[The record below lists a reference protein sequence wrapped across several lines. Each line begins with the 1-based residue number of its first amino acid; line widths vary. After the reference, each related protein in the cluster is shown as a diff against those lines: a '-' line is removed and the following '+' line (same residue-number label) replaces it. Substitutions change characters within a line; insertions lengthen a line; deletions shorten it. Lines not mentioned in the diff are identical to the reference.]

1 MDTNRQCM
9 ALKASA
15 GSGKTFA
22 LSVRF
27 LALLFKGA
35 NPSEILTLTFTK
47 KATAEMKER
56 ILDYLKIL
64 QKENLESKEKSHKEN
79 ILKELE
85 EKYHLDPSLVQNSA
99 QKIYQ
104 RFLNAEIRIST
115 IDAFFQSILRK
126 FCWFVGLSANFEV
139 NEDTEAH
146 QQQLD
151 ERFLSA
157 LNSEQLEEL
166 SVFITQCL
174 SHNSYTSNSILK
186 LLRSLRNKLYLFD
199 PNKREPAF
207 DEEGF
212 LEKPRNLN
220 KQIQSTEI
228 ASDSA
233 KKAIKCDDFR
243 GFLNSSLTW
252 LKKKSEYNFF
262 KKLKNEIPTL
272 ESECEAIEND
282 LKSYYEARETALFKK
297 FPKFIQLYDKAISKI
312 QALDFDAIKD
322 KVHALL
328 SGYEEVPAEFF
339 YFRLDSKIAHILIDE
354 FQDTSLNDYKILA
367 PFIDEI
373 KAGIGQAKWHRSVFF
388 VGDVKQSIYAFRGG
402 FSSLFESVSK
412 DFYHDNLEFN
422 HRSSP
427 LIIHYVNTIFK
438 KAYQNSSTTYLE
450 QKYPET
456 SRNKHATDGYV
467 KVSLVANERELLLEQ
482 ISQEAKNL
490 LEHGKELLLEQI
502 LQEAKNLLEHG
513 IEPKDITIL
522 CATNKD
528 ALEIKNYLQ
537 ENLSEIRPS
546 TESSAQ
552 LSQFV
557 ESKIIKNALE
567 YALAEEEYKP
577 FYKHSV
583 LKLAGY
589 LHDDAI
595 ALFGFNPKKESVAGF
610 VWKVMELFELYTEC
624 AQICLELAL
633 GCEDADEFLEKLE
646 AKKIASFNSK
656 GAQIMTIHKSKGMQ
670 FPYVIV
676 CERLGKPNNESD
688 KFLEEYNGTELV
700 CLYYRMKNREVVDK
714 DYARALEK
722 EKAAKDHEEINAY
735 YVAFTRAELGLVVV
749 AKDKDQ
755 KKDKKKDKEES
766 KNKGMHEKLDL
777 KPLEEGEIA
786 PVIASKKEPSNA
798 SVLIKPHAYGEQV
811 QEIEEEP
818 DSDYEKNNDQ
828 EAINFGIALHKG
840 LEYQYAYRI
849 PKKSVLEYLN
859 YHYGFYGLDHQ
870 ALEESLELFENDAEI
885 QALFKNLALKGEV
898 AFLSRGVVS
907 RIDVLL
913 WDKGQNLYV
922 LDYKSSQNYQQS
934 HKAQVSHYAEFLQTQ
949 APHFKIQAGIIYAHK
964 RLLEKLWV

>member
-1 MDTNRQCM
+1 MDTKRQCM

-64 QKENLESKEKSHKEN
+64 QQENLENEKEKAQN

-85 EKYHLDPSLVQNSA
+85 EKYHLDPDLVRNSA
-99 QKIYQ
+99 PKIYQ

-126 FCWFVGLSANFEV
+126 FCWFVGLSASFEV
-139 NEDTEAH
+139 NEDTKAH
-146 QQQLD
+146 QQQLN
-151 ERFLSA
+151 EGFLSA
-157 LNSEQLEEL
+157 LNGEQLEEL
-166 SVFITQCL
+166 SAFIAQCL
-174 SHNSYTSNSILK
+174 SYESYTSDSILER
-186 LLRSLRNKLYLFD
+186 LRFLKNKLYLFD
-199 PNKREPAF
+199 PNKKEPAF

-212 LEKPRNLN
+212 LEKLRSLN
-220 KQIQSTEI
+220 EQIQSIET
-228 ASDSA
+228 ASDRA
-233 KKAIKCDDFR
+233 KTAIKCDSFR

-252 LKKKSEYNFF
+252 LEKKSEYIYF

-272 ESECEAIEND
+272 ESECEEIEND
-282 LKSYYEARETALFKK
+282 LKRYYEARETAIFKK
-297 FPKFIQLYDKAISKI
+297 FPKFIQLYDKATSKI

-328 SGYEEVPAEFF
+328 NGYEEMPAEFF
-339 YFRLDSKIAHILIDE
+339 YFRLDSQIAHILIDE

-388 VGDVKQSIYAFRGG
+388 VGDVKQSIYAFRGS
-402 FSSLFESVSK
+402 FSSLFESVAK
-412 DFYHDNLEFN
+412 DFYHDNLQFN
-422 HRSSP
+422 HRSAP
-427 LIIHYVNTIFK
+427 LIINYVNTIFK
-438 KAYQNSSTTYLE
+438 KAYQNSPTAYLE
-450 QKYPET
+450 QKYPKT
-456 SRNKHATDGYV
+456 SPNKHARDGYV
-467 KVSLVANERELLLEQ
+467 KVSLVADER
-482 ISQEAKNL
+482 
-490 LEHGKELLLEQI
+490 ELLLEQI
-502 LQEAKNLLEHG
+502 LQEAQNLLEHR
-513 IEPKDITIL
+513 IDPKNITIL

-537 ENLSEIRPS
+537 ERLSAIRPS
-546 TESSAQ
+546 TESSTK

-557 ESKIIKNALE
+557 ESKIIKHALE
-567 YALAEEEYKP
+567 YALAEEPYKP

-589 LHDDAI
+589 LHDDVI
-595 ALFGFNPKKESVAGF
+595 ALPGFNPKKESVAGF
-610 VWKVMELFELYTEC
+610 VWKVMELFELYGEP
-624 AQICLELAL
+624 AQSCLELAV
-633 GCEDADEFLEKLE
+633 GCEDADGFLEKLE

-656 GAQIMTIHKSKGMQ
+656 GAQIMTIHGSKGMQ

-676 CERLGKPNNESD
+676 CERLGKPKSNNSNQ
-688 KFLEEYNGTELV
+688 FLEEYNGTELV
-700 CLYYRMKNREVVDK
+700 HLYYRMKNREVVDK
-714 DYARALEK
+714 DYARALDK
-722 EKAAKDHEEINAY
+722 EEAAKDHEETNVY
-735 YVAFTRAELGLVVV
+735 YVAFTRAELGLIVV
-749 AKDKDQ
+749 AKDK
-755 KKDKKKDKEES
+755 KESKQES
-766 KNKGMHEKLDL
+766 KNKTMRERLDL
-777 KPLEEGEIA
+777 APLEEGTIA
-786 PVIASKKEPSNA
+786 PVISPQKEPLIA

-818 DSDYEKNNDQ
+818 SDYEKNNDQ

-840 LEYQYAYRI
+840 LEYQYAYNI

-859 YHYGFYGLDHQ
+859 YHHGFYGLDYQ
-870 ALEESLELFENDAEI
+870 ALEESLELFENDKEI
-885 QALFKNLALKGEV
+885 QALFKNYALRGEA
-898 AFLSRGVVS
+898 AFLFEGVVS

-913 WDKGQNLYV
+913 WDRGQNLYV

-934 HKAQVSHYAEFLQTQ
+934 HKAQVSHYAEFLKTQ

>member
-1 MDTNRQCM
+1 MDTKRQCM

-64 QKENLESKEKSHKEN
+64 QQENLESGKEKSQN

-85 EKYHLDPSLVQNSA
+85 EKYHLDPSLVRNSA

-146 QQQLD
+146 QRQLN
-151 ERFLSA
+151 EGFLSA

-166 SVFITQCL
+166 SAFIVQCL
-174 SHNSYTSNSILK
+174 SYDNYTSDSILER
-186 LLRSLRNKLYLFD
+186 LRFLKNKLYLFD
-199 PNKREPAF
+199 PNKKELAF

-212 LEKPRNLN
+212 LEKLRSLN
-220 KQIQSTEI
+220 NQIQSIET
-228 ASDSA
+228 ASNEA
-233 KKAIKCDDFR
+233 KKAIKCDSFR

-252 LKKKSEYNFF
+252 LEKKSEYLYF
-262 KKLKNEIPTL
+262 KKLKSEIPTL
-272 ESECEAIEND
+272 ESECEEIEND
-282 LKSYYEARETALFKK
+282 LKRYYEAKETAIFKK
-297 FPKFIQLYDKAISKI
+297 FPKFIQLYDKATSKI

-322 KVHALL
+322 KVHVLL
-328 SGYEEVPAEFF
+328 NGYEEMPAEFF

-388 VGDVKQSIYAFRGG
+388 VGDVKQSIYAFRGS

-422 HRSSP
+422 HRSAP
-427 LIIHYVNTIFK
+427 LIINYVNTIFK
-438 KAYQNSSTTYLE
+438 KAYQNSPTAYLE
-450 QKYPET
+450 QKYPKT
-456 SRNKHATDGYV
+456 SQNKHVTEGYV
-467 KVSLVANERELLLEQ
+467 KVSLVADE
-482 ISQEAKNL
+482 
-490 LEHGKELLLEQI
+490 KELLLNQV
-502 LQEAKNLLEHG
+502 LQEAKNLLDHH
-513 IEPKDITIL
+513 IDPKDITIL

-537 ENLSEIRPS
+537 ERLSAIRPS
-546 TESSAQ
+546 TESSAR
-552 LSQFV
+552 LSQLV

-567 YALAEEEYKP
+567 YALAEEPYKP

-589 LHDDAI
+589 LHDDVI
-595 ALFGFNPKKESVAGF
+595 ALPGFNPKKESVASF
-610 VWKVMELFELYTEC
+610 VWKIMEQFKLYGEP
-624 AQICLELAL
+624 AQSCLELAI
-633 GCEDADEFLEKLE
+633 GCEDANEFLEKLE
-646 AKKIASFNSK
+646 AKEIASFNPK
-656 GAQIMTIHKSKGMQ
+656 GAQIMTIHGSKGMQ

-676 CERLGKPNNESD
+676 CERLGKPNSSHANQL
-688 KFLEEYNGTELV
+688 LEEYNGAELV
-700 CLYYRMKNREVVDK
+700 RLYYRMKNREVVDK
-714 DYARALEK
+714 DYARALDK
-722 EKAAKDHEEINAY
+722 EEAAKDHEEINVY
-735 YVAFTRAELGLVVV
+735 YVAFTRAELGLIVV
-749 AKDKDQ
+749 AKDKKES
-755 KKDKKKDKEES
+755 KKES
-766 KNKGMHEKLDL
+766 KNKTMREQLDL
-777 KPLEEGEIA
+777 APLEEGEIA
-786 PVIASKKEPSNA
+786 PVISSQKEPLIT
-798 SVLIKPHAYGEQV
+798 SVVIKPHAYGEQV

-849 PKKSVLEYLN
+849 PKQSVLEYLS
-859 YHYGFYGLDHQ
+859 YHYGFYGLDYQ
-870 ALEESLELFENDAEI
+870 ALEESLELFENDAGI
-885 QALFKNLALKGEV
+885 QALFKNHALKGEA
-898 AFLSRGVVS
+898 AFLFQGVVS

-913 WDKGQNLYV
+913 WDRGQNLYV

-934 HKAQVSHYAEFLQTQ
+934 HKAQVSHYAEFLKTQ
-949 APHFKIQAGIIYAHK
+949 APHFKIQVGIIYAHK

>member
-1 MDTNRQCM
+1 MDTKRQCM

-64 QKENLESKEKSHKEN
+64 QKENLENEKEKEKSQN

-85 EKYHLDPSLVQNSA
+85 EKYRLNPSFVQNRA
-99 QKIYQ
+99 QEIYQ

-139 NEDTEAH
+139 NEDTKVH
-146 QQQLD
+146 QQQLNAS
-151 ERFLSA
+151 FLST
-157 LNSEQLEEL
+157 LDNKQLEEL
-166 SVFITQCL
+166 SVFIAQCL
-174 SHNSYTSNSILK
+174 SYDSYTSDSILER
-186 LLRSLRNKLYLFD
+186 LRFLKNKLYLFD
-199 PNKREPAF
+199 PNKKDPVF
-207 DEEGF
+207 DEERF
-212 LEKPRNLN
+212 LEKLRSLN
-220 KQIQSTEI
+220 QQIQNIET
-228 ASDSA
+228 ASNEA

-252 LKKKSEYNFF
+252 LEKKSEYRYF
-262 KKLKNEIPTL
+262 KKFKDEIPTL
-272 ESECEAIEND
+272 ESECEEIEND
-282 LKSYYEARETALFKK
+282 LKRYYEARESALFKK
-297 FPKFIQLYDKAISKI
+297 FPKFIQLYDKATSKI

-328 SGYEEVPAEFF
+328 NGYEEMPAEFF

-388 VGDVKQSIYAFRGG
+388 VGDVKQSIYGFRGS

-427 LIIHYVNTIFK
+427 LIINYVNTIFK
-438 KAYQNSSTTYLE
+438 KAYQNSPTAYLE
-450 QKYPET
+450 QKYPKA
-456 SRNKHATDGYV
+456 SSNKHARDGYV
-467 KVSLVANERELLLEQ
+467 KVSLVADERELLL
-482 ISQEAKNL
+482 K
-490 LEHGKELLLEQI
+490 QI
-502 LQEAKNLLEHG
+502 LQEAKNLLEHR
-513 IEPKDITIL
+513 IDPKDITLL
-522 CATNKD
+522 CATNDD

-537 ENLSEIRPS
+537 KNLSAIHPS
-546 TESSAQ
+546 TESSAK

-567 YALAEEEYKP
+567 YALAEEPYKP

-595 ALFGFNPKKESVAGF
+595 ALAGFNPKKESVAGF
-610 VWKVMELFELYTEC
+610 VWKVMELFELYGEC
-624 AQICLELAL
+624 AQICLELAV
-633 GCEDADEFLEKLE
+633 GCEDANEFLEKLE
-646 AKKIASFNSK
+646 AKEIASFK
-656 GAQIMTIHKSKGMQ
+656 AEGAQIMTIHKSKGMQ

-676 CERLGKPNNESD
+676 CERLGKPKSNNSNQ
-688 KFLEEYNGTELV
+688 FLEEYSGTELT

-714 DYARALEK
+714 DYARVLDK
-722 EKAAKDHEEINAY
+722 EEAAKNHEETNVY
-735 YVAFTRAELGLVVV
+735 YVAFTRAELGLIVV
-749 AKDKDQ
+749 AKDK
-755 KKDKKKDKEES
+755 
-766 KNKGMHEKLDL
+766 KGMHEKLDL
-777 KPLEEGEIA
+777 APLEEGEIA
-786 PVIASKKEPSNA
+786 PVISPQKEPLIK

-818 DSDYEKNNDQ
+818 SDYEKNNDQ
-828 EAINFGIALHKG
+828 EAIHFGIALHKG

-859 YHYGFYGLDHQ
+859 YHHGFYGLDYQ
-870 ALEESLELFENDAEI
+870 ALEESLELFENDAKI
-885 QALFKNLALKGEV
+885 QALFKNLALRGEV
-898 AFLSRGVVS
+898 AFLFEGVVS

-934 HKAQVSHYAEFLQTQ
+934 HKVQVSHYAAFLQTQ

>member
-1 MDTNRQCM
+1 MDTKRQCM

-64 QKENLESKEKSHKEN
+64 QKENLEDEKEKEKSQN

-85 EKYHLDPSLVQNSA
+85 EKYHLNPDLVRNSA

-139 NEDTEAH
+139 NEDTKAH
-146 QQQLD
+146 QQQLNAS
-151 ERFLSA
+151 FLSA
-157 LNSEQLEEL
+157 LDNKQLNEL
-166 SVFITQCL
+166 SVFIAQCL
-174 SHNSYTSNSILK
+174 SYDSYTSDSILER
-186 LLRSLRNKLYLFD
+186 LRFLKNKLYLFD
-199 PNKREPAF
+199 PNKKEPIF

-212 LEKPRNLN
+212 LEKLRSLN
-220 KQIQSTEI
+220 QQIQNIET
-228 ASDSA
+228 ASNEA

-252 LKKKSEYNFF
+252 LEKKSEYRYF
-262 KKLKNEIPTL
+262 KKFKDEIPTL
-272 ESECEAIEND
+272 ESECEEIEND
-282 LKSYYEARETALFKK
+282 LKRYYEAKESALFKK
-297 FPKFIQLYDKAISKI
+297 FPKFIQLYDKATSKI

-328 SGYEEVPAEFF
+328 NGYEEMPAEFF
-339 YFRLDSKIAHILIDE
+339 YFRLDSRIAHILIDE

-388 VGDVKQSIYAFRGG
+388 VGDVKQSIYAFRGS
-402 FSSLFESVSK
+402 FSSLFESVAK
-412 DFYHDNLEFN
+412 DFYHDNLPFN

-427 LIIHYVNTIFK
+427 LIINYVNTIFK
-438 KAYQNSSTTYLE
+438 KAYQNSPTAYWE
-450 QKYPET
+450 QKYPKA
-456 SRNKHATDGYV
+456 SSNKHARDGYV
-467 KVSLVANERELLLEQ
+467 RVSLVADER
-482 ISQEAKNL
+482 
-490 LEHGKELLLEQI
+490 ELLLEQI
-502 LQEAKNLLEHG
+502 LQEAKNLLEHR
-513 IEPKDITIL
+513 IDPKDITLL
-522 CATNKD
+522 CATNDD

-537 ENLSEIRPS
+537 KNLSAIRPS
-546 TESSAQ
+546 TESSAK

-567 YALAEEEYKP
+567 YALAEEPYKP

-595 ALFGFNPKKESVAGF
+595 ALAGFNPKKESVAGF

-624 AQICLELAL
+624 VQICLELAV
-633 GCEDADEFLEKLE
+633 GCEDANEFLEKLE
-646 AKKIASFNSK
+646 AKEIASFK
-656 GAQIMTIHKSKGMQ
+656 AEGAQIMTIHKSKGMQ

-676 CERLGKPNNESD
+676 CERLGKPKTNNSNQ
-688 KFLEEYNGTELV
+688 FLEEYNGTELTR
-700 CLYYRMKNREVVDK
+700 LYYRMKNREVVDK
-714 DYARALEK
+714 DYARALDK
-722 EKAAKDHEEINAY
+722 EKVAKENEETNVY

-755 KKDKKKDKEES
+755 KKDKKES
-766 KNKGMHEKLDL
+766 KSKGMREKLDL
-777 KPLEEGEIA
+777 APLEEGTIV
-786 PVIASKKEPSNA
+786 PVISSQKEPLIA

-818 DSDYEKNNDQ
+818 SDYEKNNDQ

-840 LEYQYAYRI
+840 LEYQYAYNI

-859 YHYGFYGLDHQ
+859 YHHGFYGLDYQ
-870 ALEESLELFENDAEI
+870 ALEESLELFENDAKI

-898 AFLSRGVVS
+898 AFLFEGVVS

-913 WDKGQNLYV
+913 WDEGQNLYV

-934 HKAQVSHYAEFLQTQ
+934 HKAQVSHYAAFLQTQ

>member
-1 MDTNRQCM
+1 MDTKRQCM

-64 QKENLESKEKSHKEN
+64 QKENLEDEKEKEKSQN

-85 EKYHLDPSLVQNSA
+85 EKYRLDPSFVQNSA

-139 NEDTEAH
+139 NEDTNAH
-146 QQQLD
+146 QQQLNAS
-151 ERFLSA
+151 FLSA
-157 LNSEQLEEL
+157 LNNEQLEEL

-174 SHNSYTSNSILK
+174 SHDNYTSDSILER
-186 LLRSLRNKLYLFD
+186 LRFLKNKLYLFD
-199 PNKREPAF
+199 PNKKEPAF

-212 LEKPRNLN
+212 LEKLRSLN
-220 KQIQSTEI
+220 QQIQSVET
-228 ASDSA
+228 ASNEA

-252 LKKKSEYNFF
+252 LEKKSEYRYF
-262 KKLKNEIPTL
+262 KKFKDEIPTL
-272 ESECEAIEND
+272 ESECEEIEND
-282 LKSYYEARETALFKK
+282 LKRYYEAKESALFKK
-297 FPKFIQLYDKAISKI
+297 FPKFIQLYDKATSKI

-328 SGYEEVPAEFF
+328 NGYEEMPAEFF

-388 VGDVKQSIYAFRGG
+388 VGDVKQSIYGFRGS

-427 LIIHYVNTIFK
+427 LIINYVNTIFK
-438 KAYQNSSTTYLE
+438 KAYQNSPTAYLE
-450 QKYPET
+450 QKYPKA
-456 SRNKHATDGYV
+456 SSNKHARDGYV
-467 KVSLVANERELLLEQ
+467 KVSLVADER
-482 ISQEAKNL
+482 
-490 LEHGKELLLEQI
+490 ELLLEQI
-502 LQEAKNLLEHG
+502 LQEAKNLLEHR
-513 IEPKDITIL
+513 IEPKDITLL
-522 CATNKD
+522 CATNDD

-537 ENLSEIRPS
+537 KNLSAIRPS
-546 TESSAQ
+546 TESSAK

-567 YALAEEEYKP
+567 YALAEEPYKP

-595 ALFGFNPKKESVAGF
+595 ALAGFNPKKESVAGF
-610 VWKVMELFELYTEC
+610 VWKVMEWFELYTEC
-624 AQICLELAL
+624 AQICLELAV
-633 GCEDADEFLEKLE
+633 GCEDANEFLEKLE
-646 AKKIASFNSK
+646 AKEIASFK
-656 GAQIMTIHKSKGMQ
+656 AEGAQIMTIHKSKGMQ

-676 CERLGKPNNESD
+676 CERLGKPKTNNSNQ
-688 KFLEEYNGTELV
+688 FLEEYSGTELTR
-700 CLYYRMKNREVVDK
+700 LYYRMKNREVVDK
-714 DYARALEK
+714 DYARALDK
-722 EKAAKDHEEINAY
+722 EEAAKNHEETNVY
-735 YVAFTRAELGLVVV
+735 YVAFTRAELGLIVV
-749 AKDKDQ
+749 AKDK
-755 KKDKKKDKEES
+755 
-766 KNKGMHEKLDL
+766 KGMHEKLDL
-777 KPLEEGEIA
+777 APLEEGTIA
-786 PVIASKKEPSNA
+786 PVISSQKEPSSA
-798 SVLIKPHAYGEQV
+798 SVVIKPHAYGEQV

-818 DSDYEKNNDQ
+818 SDYEKNNDQ

-859 YHYGFYGLDHQ
+859 YHHGFYGLDYQ
-870 ALEESLELFENDAEI
+870 ALEESLELFENDAKI
-885 QALFKNLALKGEV
+885 QALFKNLALRGEV
-898 AFLSRGVVS
+898 AFLFEGVVS

-934 HKAQVSHYAEFLQTQ
+934 HKAQVSHYAAFLQTQ

>member
-1 MDTNRQCM
+1 MDTKRQCM

-64 QKENLESKEKSHKEN
+64 QKENLEDEKEKEKSQN

-85 EKYHLDPSLVQNSA
+85 EKYHLDPSFVQNRA
-99 QKIYQ
+99 QEIYQ

-139 NEDTEAH
+139 NEDTKAH
-146 QQQLD
+146 QQQLN
-151 ERFLSA
+151 ESFLSA
-157 LNSEQLEEL
+157 LNNEQLEEL
-166 SVFITQCL
+166 SVFIAQCL
-174 SHNSYTSNSILK
+174 SHDSYTSDSILER
-186 LLRSLRNKLYLFD
+186 LRFLKNKLYLFD
-199 PNKREPAF
+199 PNKKDPVF
-207 DEEGF
+207 DEERF
-212 LEKPRNLN
+212 LEKLRSLN
-220 KQIQSTEI
+220 QQIQNIET
-228 ASDSA
+228 ASNEA

-252 LKKKSEYNFF
+252 LKKKGEYRYF
-262 KKLKNEIPTL
+262 KKFKDEIPTL
-272 ESECEAIEND
+272 ESECEEIEND
-282 LKSYYEARETALFKK
+282 LKRYYEARESALFKK
-297 FPKFIQLYDKAISKI
+297 FPKFIQLYDKATSKI

-328 SGYEEVPAEFF
+328 NGYEEMPAEFF
-339 YFRLDSKIAHILIDE
+339 YFRLDSKIVHILIDE

-388 VGDVKQSIYAFRGG
+388 VGDVKQSIYGFRGS

-427 LIIHYVNTIFK
+427 LIINYVNTIFK
-438 KAYQNSSTTYLE
+438 KAYQNSPTAYLE
-450 QKYPET
+450 QKYPKA
-456 SRNKHATDGYV
+456 SSNKHATDGYV
-467 KVSLVANERELLLEQ
+467 KVSLVADERELLL
-482 ISQEAKNL
+482 K
-490 LEHGKELLLEQI
+490 QI
-502 LQEAKNLLEHG
+502 LQEAKNLLEHR
-513 IEPKDITIL
+513 IDPKDITIL
-522 CATNKD
+522 CARNKD
-528 ALEIKNYLQ
+528 ALEIKDYLQ
-537 ENLSEIRPS
+537 KHLSAIRPS
-546 TESSAQ
+546 TESSAK

-557 ESKIIKNALE
+557 ESRIIKNALE
-567 YALAEEEYKP
+567 YALAEEPYKP

-595 ALFGFNPKKESVAGF
+595 ALAGFNPKKESMAGF
-610 VWKVMELFELYTEC
+610 VWKVMELFKLYTEC
-624 AQICLELAL
+624 AQICLELAV
-633 GCEDADEFLEKLE
+633 GCEDANEFLKKLE
-646 AKKIASFNSK
+646 AKEIASFK
-656 GAQIMTIHKSKGMQ
+656 VEGAQIMTIHKSKGMQ

-676 CERLGKPNNESD
+676 CERLGKPKSNNSNQ
-688 KFLEEYNGTELV
+688 FLEEYSGTELMR
-700 CLYYRMKNREVVDK
+700 LYYRMKNREVVDK
-714 DYARALEK
+714 DYARALDK
-722 EKAAKDHEEINAY
+722 EEAAKDHEETNVY
-735 YVAFTRAELGLVVV
+735 YVAFTRAELGLIVV

-755 KKDKKKDKEES
+755 KKDKKES
-766 KNKGMHEKLDL
+766 KNKGMREKLDL
-777 KPLEEGEIA
+777 APLEEGEIA
-786 PVIASKKEPSNA
+786 PVISSQKEPSSA
-798 SVLIKPHAYGEQV
+798 SVVIKPHAYGEQV

-818 DSDYEKNNDQ
+818 SDYEKNNDQ

-840 LEYQYAYRI
+840 LECQYAYRI

-859 YHYGFYGLDHQ
+859 YHHGFYGLDYQ
-870 ALEESLELFENDAEI
+870 ALEESLELFENDAKI
-885 QALFKNLALKGEV
+885 QALFKNLALRGEV
-898 AFLSRGVVS
+898 AFLFEGVVS

-913 WDKGQNLYV
+913 WDRGQNLYV

-934 HKAQVSHYAEFLQTQ
+934 HKVQVSHYAAFLQTQ

-964 RLLEKLWV
+964 RLFEKLWV

>member
-1 MDTNRQCM
+1 MDTKRQCM

-64 QKENLESKEKSHKEN
+64 QKENLEDEKEKEKSQN

-85 EKYHLDPSLVQNSA
+85 EKYRLNPSFVQNSV
-99 QKIYQ
+99 QEIYQ

-139 NEDTEAH
+139 NEDTKAH
-146 QQQLD
+146 QQQLN
-151 ERFLSA
+151 ESFLSA
-157 LNSEQLEEL
+157 LNNEQLEEL
-166 SVFITQCL
+166 SVFIAQCL
-174 SHNSYTSNSILK
+174 SYDSYTSDSILER
-186 LLRSLRNKLYLFD
+186 LRFLKNKLYLFD
-199 PNKREPAF
+199 PNKKEPAF
-207 DEEGF
+207 DEKGF
-212 LEKPRNLN
+212 LDKLRSLN
-220 KQIQSTEI
+220 RQIQSVET
-228 ASDSA
+228 ASDTA

-252 LKKKSEYNFF
+252 LKKKGEYRDF
-262 KKLKNEIPTL
+262 KKIKDEIPTL
-272 ESECEAIEND
+272 ESECEEIEND
-282 LKSYYEARETALFKK
+282 LKRYYEARESALFKK
-297 FPKFIQLYDKAISKI
+297 FPKFIQLYDKATSKI

-328 SGYEEVPAEFF
+328 NGYEEMPAEFF

-388 VGDVKQSIYAFRGG
+388 VGDVKQSIYGFRGS

-412 DFYHDNLEFN
+412 DFYHDNLPFN

-427 LIIHYVNTIFK
+427 LIINYVNTIFK
-438 KAYQNSSTTYLE
+438 KAYQNSSTAYLE
-450 QKYPET
+450 QKYPKA
-456 SRNKHATDGYV
+456 SSNKHSKDGYV
-467 KVSLVANERELLLEQ
+467 KVSLVADER
-482 ISQEAKNL
+482 
-490 LEHGKELLLEQI
+490 ELLLEQI
-502 LQEAKNLLEHG
+502 LQEAKNLLEHR
-513 IEPKDITIL
+513 IDPKDITLL
-522 CATNKD
+522 CATNDD

-537 ENLSEIRPS
+537 KNLSAIRPS
-546 TESSAQ
+546 TESSTK

-567 YALAEEEYKP
+567 YALAEEPYKP

-595 ALFGFNPKKESVAGF
+595 ALAGFNPKKESVAGF
-610 VWKVMELFELYTEC
+610 VWKVMELFELYGEC
-624 AQICLELAL
+624 AQICLELAV
-633 GCEDADEFLEKLE
+633 GCEDANEFLEKLE
-646 AKKIASFNSK
+646 AKEIASFK
-656 GAQIMTIHKSKGMQ
+656 AEGAQIMTIHKSKGMQ

-676 CERLGKPNNESD
+676 CERLGKPKTNNSNQ
-688 KFLEEYNGTELV
+688 FLEEYSGTELLR
-700 CLYYRMKNREVVDK
+700 LYYRMKNREVVDK
-714 DYARALEK
+714 DYARALDK
-722 EKAAKDHEEINAY
+722 EEAAKDHEETNVY
-735 YVAFTRAELGLVVV
+735 YVAFTRAELGLIVV

-755 KKDKKKDKEES
+755 KKDKKES
-766 KNKGMHEKLDL
+766 KNKGMREKLDL
-777 KPLEEGEIA
+777 APLEEGTIA
-786 PVIASKKEPSNA
+786 PVISSQKEPLSA
-798 SVLIKPHAYGEQV
+798 SVVIKPHAYGEQV

-818 DSDYEKNNDQ
+818 SDYEKNNDQ

-859 YHYGFYGLDHQ
+859 YHHGFYSLDYQ
-870 ALEESLELFENDAEI
+870 ALEESLELFENDAKI

-898 AFLSRGVVS
+898 AFLFEGVVS

-934 HKAQVSHYAEFLQTQ
+934 HKAQVSHYAAFLQTQ

>member
-1 MDTNRQCM
+1 MDTKRQCM

-64 QKENLESKEKSHKEN
+64 QKESLENEKEKEKSQN

-85 EKYHLDPSLVQNSA
+85 EKYRLDPSFVQNSA

-139 NEDTEAH
+139 NEDTKAH
-146 QQQLD
+146 QQQLNAS
-151 ERFLSA
+151 FLSA
-157 LNSEQLEEL
+157 LNNEQLEEL
-166 SVFITQCL
+166 SVFIAQCL
-174 SHNSYTSNSILK
+174 SYDNYTSDSVLER
-186 LLRSLRNKLYLFD
+186 LRSLKNKLYLFD
-199 PNKREPAF
+199 SNEKEPAF

-212 LEKPRNLN
+212 LEKIRSLN
-220 KQIQSTEI
+220 QQIQSVET
-228 ASDSA
+228 ASDTA

-252 LKKKSEYNFF
+252 LKKKGEYRDF
-262 KKLKNEIPTL
+262 KKIKDEIPTL
-272 ESECEAIEND
+272 ESECEEIEND
-282 LKSYYEARETALFKK
+282 LKRYYEAREIALFKK
-297 FPKFIQLYDKAISKI
+297 FPKFIQLYDKATSKI

-328 SGYEEVPAEFF
+328 NGYEEMPAEFF
-339 YFRLDSKIAHILIDE
+339 YFRLDSRIAHILIDE

-388 VGDVKQSIYAFRGG
+388 VGDVKQSIYGFRGS

-427 LIIHYVNTIFK
+427 LIINYVNTIFK
-438 KAYQNSSTTYLE
+438 KAYQNSPTAYLE
-450 QKYPET
+450 QKYPKA
-456 SRNKHATDGYV
+456 SSNKHARDGYV

-482 ISQEAKNL
+482 I
-490 LEHGKELLLEQI
+490 

-513 IEPKDITIL
+513 IDPKDITIL
-522 CATNKD
+522 CTTNDD

-537 ENLSEIRPS
+537 KNLSEIHPS
-546 TESSAQ
+546 TESSAK

-567 YALAEEEYKP
+567 YALAEEPYKP

-595 ALFGFNPKKESVAGF
+595 ALAGFNSKKESVAGF

-624 AQICLELAL
+624 AQICLELAV
-633 GCEDADEFLEKLE
+633 GCEDANEFLEKLE
-646 AKKIASFNSK
+646 AKEIASFK
-656 GAQIMTIHKSKGMQ
+656 AEGAQIMTIHKSKGMQ

-676 CERLGKPNNESD
+676 CERLGKPKSNNSNQ
-688 KFLEEYNGTELV
+688 FLEEYDGTELLR
-700 CLYYRMKNREVVDK
+700 LYYRMKNREVVDK
-714 DYARALEK
+714 DYARALDK
-722 EKAAKDHEEINAY
+722 EEAAKDHEETNVY
-735 YVAFTRAELGLVVV
+735 YVAFTRAELGLIVV
-749 AKDKDQ
+749 AKDK
-755 KKDKKKDKEES
+755 
-766 KNKGMHEKLDL
+766 KGMHEKLDL
-777 KPLEEGEIA
+777 APLEEGEIV
-786 PVIASKKEPSNA
+786 PVISSQKEPLIK
-798 SVLIKPHAYGEQV
+798 SVVIKPHAYGEQI

-818 DSDYEKNNDQ
+818 SDYEKNNDQ

-859 YHYGFYGLDHQ
+859 YHHGFYGLDYQ
-870 ALEESLELFENDAEI
+870 ALEESLELFENDAKI
-885 QALFKNLALKGEV
+885 QALFKNLALRGEV
-898 AFLSRGVVS
+898 AFLFEGVVS

-934 HKAQVSHYAEFLQTQ
+934 HKAQVSHYAAFLQTQ
-949 APHFKIQAGIIYAHK
+949 APYFKIQAGIIYAHK

>member
-1 MDTNRQCM
+1 MDTKRQCM

-64 QKENLESKEKSHKEN
+64 QKENLEDEKEKEKSQN

-85 EKYHLDPSLVQNSA
+85 EKYRLNPSLVQNST

-139 NEDTEAH
+139 NEDTKAH
-146 QQQLD
+146 QQQLN
-151 ERFLSA
+151 ESFLSA
-157 LNSEQLEEL
+157 LNNKQLEEL
-166 SVFITQCL
+166 SVFIAQCL
-174 SHNSYTSNSILK
+174 SYDSYTSDSVLEWLRFLK
-186 LLRSLRNKLYLFD
+186 NKLYLFD
-199 PNKREPAF
+199 PNKKEPAF

-212 LEKPRNLN
+212 LEKLRSLN
-220 KQIQSTEI
+220 RQIQSVEA
-228 ASDSA
+228 ASNEA

-252 LKKKSEYNFF
+252 LEKKSEYRYF
-262 KKLKNEIPTL
+262 KKFKDEIPTL
-272 ESECEAIEND
+272 ESECEEIEND
-282 LKSYYEARETALFKK
+282 LKRYYEAKESALFKK
-297 FPKFIQLYDKAISKI
+297 FPKFIQLYDKATSKI

-328 SGYEEVPAEFF
+328 NGYEEMPAEFF
-339 YFRLDSKIAHILIDE
+339 YFRLDSRIAHILIDE

-388 VGDVKQSIYAFRGG
+388 VGDVKQSIYGFRGS

-422 HRSSP
+422 HRSAP
-427 LIIHYVNTIFK
+427 LIINYVNTIFK
-438 KAYQNSSTTYLE
+438 KAYQNSPTAYLE
-450 QKYPET
+450 QKYPKA
-456 SRNKHATDGYV
+456 SSNNHARDGYV
-467 KVSLVANERELLLEQ
+467 KVSLVADER
-482 ISQEAKNL
+482 
-490 LEHGKELLLEQI
+490 ELLLEQI
-502 LQEAKNLLEHG
+502 LQEAKNLLEHR
-513 IEPKDITIL
+513 IDPKDIALL
-522 CATNKD
+522 CATNDD

-537 ENLSEIRPS
+537 ENLSAIRPS
-546 TESSAQ
+546 TESSAK

-567 YALAEEEYKP
+567 YALAEEPYKP

-595 ALFGFNPKKESVAGF
+595 ALAGFNPKKESVAGF

-624 AQICLELAL
+624 AQICLELAV
-633 GCEDADEFLEKLE
+633 GCEDANEFLEKLE
-646 AKKIASFNSK
+646 AKEIASFK
-656 GAQIMTIHKSKGMQ
+656 AEGAQIMTIHKSKGMQ

-676 CERLGKPNNESD
+676 CERLGKPKTNNSNQ
-688 KFLEEYNGTELV
+688 FLEEYNGAELLR
-700 CLYYRMKNREVVDK
+700 LYYRMKNREVVDK
-714 DYARALEK
+714 DYARALDK
-722 EKAAKDHEEINAY
+722 EEAAKDYEEINVY
-735 YVAFTRAELGLVVV
+735 YVAFTRAELGLIVV
-749 AKDKDQ
+749 AKDK
-755 KKDKKKDKEES
+755 
-766 KNKGMHEKLDL
+766 KGMCEKLDL
-777 KPLEEGEIA
+777 APLEEGTIT
-786 PVIASKKEPSNA
+786 PVISPQKEPLITSA
-798 SVLIKPHAYGEQV
+798 LIKPHAYGEQI

-818 DSDYEKNNDQ
+818 SDYEKNNDQ

-859 YHYGFYGLDHQ
+859 YHHGFYGLDYQ
-870 ALEESLELFENDAEI
+870 ALEESLELFENDAKI

-898 AFLSRGVVS
+898 AFLFEGVVS

-922 LDYKSSQNYQQS
+922 LDYKSSQSYQQS
-934 HKAQVSHYAEFLQTQ
+934 HKVQVSHYAAFLQTQ

>member
-1 MDTNRQCM
+1 MDTKRQCM

-64 QKENLESKEKSHKEN
+64 QKENLEDEKEKEKSQN

-85 EKYHLDPSLVQNSA
+85 EKYRLNPSFVQNSA

-139 NEDTEAH
+139 NEDTKVH
-146 QQQLD
+146 QQQLN
-151 ERFLSA
+151 ESFLRA
-157 LNSEQLEEL
+157 LNNEQLEEL
-166 SVFITQCL
+166 SVFIAQCL
-174 SHNSYTSNSILK
+174 SYDSYTSDSILER
-186 LLRSLRNKLYLFD
+186 LRFLKNKLYLFD
-199 PNKREPAF
+199 PNKKEPAF
-207 DEEGF
+207 DEKGF
-212 LEKPRNLN
+212 LDKLRSLN
-220 KQIQSTEI
+220 QQIQSVET
-228 ASDSA
+228 ASDTA

-252 LKKKSEYNFF
+252 LKKKGECRYF
-262 KKLKNEIPTL
+262 KKFKDEIPTL
-272 ESECEAIEND
+272 ESECEEIEND
-282 LKSYYEARETALFKK
+282 LKRYYEAKESALFKK
-297 FPKFIQLYDKAISKI
+297 FPKFIQLYDKATSKI

-328 SGYEEVPAEFF
+328 NGYEEMPAEFF
-339 YFRLDSKIAHILIDE
+339 YFRLDSKIVHILIDE

-388 VGDVKQSIYAFRGG
+388 VGDVKQSIYGFRGS

-427 LIIHYVNTIFK
+427 LIINYVNTIFK
-438 KAYQNSSTTYLE
+438 KAYQNSPTAYWE
-450 QKYPET
+450 QKYPKA
-456 SRNKHATDGYV
+456 SSNKHARDGYV
-467 KVSLVANERELLLEQ
+467 KVSLVADER
-482 ISQEAKNL
+482 
-490 LEHGKELLLEQI
+490 ELLLEQI
-502 LQEAKNLLEHG
+502 LQEAKNLLEHR
-513 IEPKDITIL
+513 IDPKDITIL

-537 ENLSEIRPS
+537 KNLSAIRPS
-546 TESSAQ
+546 TESSAK

-567 YALAEEEYKP
+567 YALAEEPYKP

-595 ALFGFNPKKESVAGF
+595 ALAGFNPKKESVAGF
-610 VWKVMELFELYTEC
+610 VWKVMELFELYGEC
-624 AQICLELAL
+624 AQICLELAV
-633 GCEDADEFLEKLE
+633 GCEDANEFLEKLE
-646 AKKIASFNSK
+646 AKEIASFK
-656 GAQIMTIHKSKGMQ
+656 AEGAQIMTIHKSKGMQ

-676 CERLGKPNNESD
+676 CERLGKPKSNNSNQ
-688 KFLEEYNGTELV
+688 FLEEYSGTELMR
-700 CLYYRMKNREVVDK
+700 LYYRMKNREVVDK
-714 DYARALEK
+714 DYARALDK
-722 EKAAKDHEEINAY
+722 EEAAKDHEETNVY
-735 YVAFTRAELGLVVV
+735 YVAFTRAELGLIVV

-755 KKDKKKDKEES
+755 KKDKKES
-766 KNKGMHEKLDL
+766 KSKGMREKLDL
-777 KPLEEGEIA
+777 APLEEGEIA
-786 PVIASKKEPSNA
+786 PVISSQKEPSPE
-798 SVLIKPHAYGEQV
+798 SVVIKPHAYGEQV
-811 QEIEEEP
+811 QEMEEEP
-818 DSDYEKNNDQ
+818 SDYEKNNDQ

-840 LEYQYAYRI
+840 LEYQYAYNI

-859 YHYGFYGLDHQ
+859 YHHGFYGLDYQ
-870 ALEESLELFENDAEI
+870 ALEESLELFENDAKI

-898 AFLSRGVVS
+898 AFLFEGVVS

-934 HKAQVSHYAEFLQTQ
+934 HKAQVSHYAAFLQTQ

>member
-1 MDTNRQCM
+1 MDTKRQCM

-64 QKENLESKEKSHKEN
+64 QKENLEDEKEKEKSQN

-85 EKYHLDPSLVQNSA
+85 EKYRLNPSLVQNSA

-104 RFLNAEIRIST
+104 HFLNAEIRIST

-126 FCWFVGLSANFEV
+126 FCWFVGLSTNFEV
-139 NEDTEAH
+139 NEDTKAH
-146 QQQLD
+146 QQQLNAS
-151 ERFLSA
+151 FLSA
-157 LNSEQLEEL
+157 LNNKQLEEL

-174 SHNSYTSNSILK
+174 SHDGYTSDSILER
-186 LLRSLRNKLYLFD
+186 LRFLKNKLYLFD
-199 PNKREPAF
+199 PNKKEPAF
-207 DEEGF
+207 DEKGF
-212 LEKPRNLN
+212 LEKLRSLN
-220 KQIQSTEI
+220 QQIQSVET
-228 ASDSA
+228 ASNNA
-233 KKAIKCDDFR
+233 KTAIKCDDFR

-252 LKKKSEYNFF
+252 LEKKGEYRYF
-262 KKLKNEIPTL
+262 KKFKDEIPTL
-272 ESECEAIEND
+272 ESECEEIEND
-282 LKSYYEARETALFKK
+282 LKCYYEARESALFKK
-297 FPKFIQLYDKAISKI
+297 FPKFIQLYDKATSKI

-328 SGYEEVPAEFF
+328 NGYEEMPAEFF

-388 VGDVKQSIYAFRGG
+388 VGDVKQSIYGFRGS

-412 DFYHDNLEFN
+412 DFYHDNLQFN

-427 LIIHYVNTIFK
+427 LIINYVNTIFK
-438 KAYQNSSTTYLE
+438 KAYQNSPTAYLE
-450 QKYPET
+450 QKYPKA
-456 SRNKHATDGYV
+456 SSNNHARDGYV
-467 KVSLVANERELLLEQ
+467 KVSLVADER
-482 ISQEAKNL
+482 
-490 LEHGKELLLEQI
+490 ELLLEQI
-502 LQEAKNLLEHG
+502 LQEAKNLLEHR
-513 IEPKDITIL
+513 IDPKDITLL
-522 CATNKD
+522 CARNED

-537 ENLSEIRPS
+537 KNLSAIRPS
-546 TESSAQ
+546 TESSAK

-567 YALAEEEYKP
+567 YALAEEPYKP

-595 ALFGFNPKKESVAGF
+595 ALAGFNPKKESVAGF

-624 AQICLELAL
+624 AQICLELAV
-633 GCEDADEFLEKLE
+633 GCEDANEFLEKLE
-646 AKKIASFNSK
+646 AKEIASFK
-656 GAQIMTIHKSKGMQ
+656 AEGAQIMTIHKSKGMQ

-676 CERLGKPNNESD
+676 CERLGKPKSNSSNQ
-688 KFLEEYNGTELV
+688 FLEEYDGTELM

-714 DYARALEK
+714 DYARALDK
-722 EKAAKDHEEINAY
+722 EEAAKNHEETNVY
-735 YVAFTRAELGLVVV
+735 YVAFTRAELGLIVV
-749 AKDKDQ
+749 AKDK
-755 KKDKKKDKEES
+755 
-766 KNKGMHEKLDL
+766 KGMREKLDL
-777 KPLEEGEIA
+777 APLEEGEIA
-786 PVIASKKEPSNA
+786 PVISSQKEPLIP
-798 SVLIKPHAYGEQV
+798 SVVIKPHAYGEQV

-818 DSDYEKNNDQ
+818 SDYEKNNDQ
-828 EAINFGIALHKG
+828 EAIHFGIALHKG
-840 LEYQYAYRI
+840 LEYQYAYNI

-859 YHYGFYGLDHQ
+859 YHHGFYGLDYQ
-870 ALEESLELFENDAEI
+870 ALEESLELFENDAKI

-898 AFLSRGVVS
+898 AFLFEGVVS

-934 HKAQVSHYAEFLQTQ
+934 HKAQVSHYAAFLQTQ

>member
-1 MDTNRQCM
+1 MDTKRQCM

-64 QKENLESKEKSHKEN
+64 QKENLEKEKEKSQN

-85 EKYHLDPSLVQNSA
+85 EKYRLNPSFVQNRA
-99 QKIYQ
+99 QEIYQ

-139 NEDTEAH
+139 NEDTNAH
-146 QQQLD
+146 QQQLN
-151 ERFLSA
+151 EIFLSA
-157 LNSEQLEEL
+157 LNNEQLEEL
-166 SVFITQCL
+166 SVFIAQCL
-174 SHNSYTSNSILK
+174 SHDNYTSDSVLERLRFLK
-186 LLRSLRNKLYLFD
+186 NKLYLFD
-199 PNKREPAF
+199 PNKKELAF

-212 LEKPRNLN
+212 LEKLRSLN
-220 KQIQSTEI
+220 QQIQNIET
-228 ASDSA
+228 ASNEA

-252 LKKKSEYNFF
+252 LKKKGEYRYF
-262 KKLKNEIPTL
+262 KKIKDEIPTL
-272 ESECEAIEND
+272 ESECEEIEND
-282 LKSYYEARETALFKK
+282 LKRYYEARESALFKK
-297 FPKFIQLYDKAISKI
+297 FPKFIQLYDRATSRI

-328 SGYEEVPAEFF
+328 NGYEEMPAEFF

-388 VGDVKQSIYAFRGG
+388 VGDVKQSIYGFRGS

-427 LIIHYVNTIFK
+427 LIINYVNTIFK
-438 KAYQNSSTTYLE
+438 KAYQNSPTAYLE
-450 QKYPET
+450 QKYPKA
-456 SRNKHATDGYV
+456 SSNNHARDGYV
-467 KVSLVANERELLLEQ
+467 KVSLVADER
-482 ISQEAKNL
+482 
-490 LEHGKELLLEQI
+490 ELLLEQI
-502 LQEAKNLLEHG
+502 LQEAKNLLEHR
-513 IEPKDITIL
+513 IDPKDIAIL
-522 CATNKD
+522 CARNED
-528 ALEIKNYLQ
+528 ALEITNYLQ
-537 ENLSEIRPS
+537 KNLSAIHPS
-546 TESSAQ
+546 TESSAK

-567 YALAEEEYKP
+567 YALAEEPYKP

-595 ALFGFNPKKESVAGF
+595 ALVGFNPKKESVAGF
-610 VWKVMELFELYTEC
+610 VWKVMESFELYTEC
-624 AQICLELAL
+624 AQICLELAV
-633 GCEDADEFLEKLE
+633 GCEDANEFLEKLE
-646 AKKIASFNSK
+646 AKEIASFK
-656 GAQIMTIHKSKGMQ
+656 AEGAQIMTIHKSKGMQ

-676 CERLGKPNNESD
+676 CERLGKPKTNNSNQ
-688 KFLEEYNGTELV
+688 FLEEYSGTELTR
-700 CLYYRMKNREVVDK
+700 LYCRMKNREVVDK
-714 DYARALEK
+714 DYARALDK
-722 EKAAKDHEEINAY
+722 EEAAKDHEETNVY
-735 YVAFTRAELGLVVV
+735 YVAFTRTELGLIVV
-749 AKDKDQ
+749 AKDK
-755 KKDKKKDKEES
+755 
-766 KNKGMHEKLDL
+766 KGMREKLDL
-777 KPLEEGEIA
+777 APLEEGEIA
-786 PVIASKKEPSNA
+786 PVISSQKEPSST
-798 SVLIKPHAYGEQV
+798 SVVIKPHAYGEQV

-818 DSDYEKNNDQ
+818 SDYEKNNDQ
-828 EAINFGIALHKG
+828 EAIHFGIALHKG
-840 LEYQYAYRI
+840 LEYQYAYNI

-859 YHYGFYGLDHQ
+859 YHHGFYGLDYQ
-870 ALEESLELFENDAEI
+870 ALKESLELFENDAKI
-885 QALFKNLALKGEV
+885 QALFKNLALRGEV
-898 AFLSRGVVS
+898 AFLSEGVVS
-907 RIDVLL
+907 RMDVLL

-934 HKAQVSHYAEFLQTQ
+934 HKAQVSHYAAFLQTQ

>member
-1 MDTNRQCM
+1 MDTKRQCM

-64 QKENLESKEKSHKEN
+64 QQENLENEKEKSQN

-85 EKYHLDPSLVQNSA
+85 EKYHLDPSLVRNSA

-139 NEDTEAH
+139 NEDTKSH
-146 QQQLD
+146 QQQLN
-151 ERFLSA
+151 EGFLSA
-157 LNSEQLEEL
+157 LNNEQLEEL

-174 SHNSYTSNSILK
+174 SYESYTSDSILER
-186 LLRSLRNKLYLFD
+186 LRFLKNKLYLFD
-199 PNKREPAF
+199 PNKKEPAF

-212 LEKPRNLN
+212 LEKLRSLN
-220 KQIQSTEI
+220 QQIQSIET
-228 ASDSA
+228 ASNEA
-233 KKAIKCDDFR
+233 KKAIKCDSFR

-252 LKKKSEYNFF
+252 LEKKSEYRDF
-262 KKLKNEIPTL
+262 KKLKSEIPTL
-272 ESECEAIEND
+272 ESECKEIEND
-282 LKSYYEARETALFKK
+282 LKRYYEAKETAIFKK
-297 FPKFIQLYDKAISKI
+297 FPKFIQLYDNATSKI

-322 KVHALL
+322 KVHVLL
-328 SGYEEVPAEFF
+328 NGYEEMPAEFF

-388 VGDVKQSIYAFRGG
+388 VGDVKQSIYAFRGS

-412 DFYHDNLEFN
+412 DFYHDNLQFN
-422 HRSSP
+422 HRSAP
-427 LIIHYVNTIFK
+427 LIINYVNTIFK
-438 KAYQNSSTTYLE
+438 KAYQNSPTAYLE
-450 QKYPET
+450 QKYPKT
-456 SRNKHATDGYV
+456 SQNKHATDGYV
-467 KVSLVANERELLLEQ
+467 KVSLVADERELLLKQ
-482 ISQEAKNL
+482 VLQEAQNL
-490 LEHGKELLLEQI
+490 LEHRI
-502 LQEAKNLLEHG
+502 D
-513 IEPKDITIL
+513 PKDITIL

-537 ENLSEIRPS
+537 EYLSEICPS
-546 TESSAQ
+546 TESSTK

-567 YALAEEEYKP
+567 YALAEEPYKP

-595 ALFGFNPKKESVAGF
+595 ALVGFNPKKESVASF
-610 VWKVMELFELYTEC
+610 VWKVMEWFELYTEC
-624 AQICLELAL
+624 AQICLELAV
-633 GCEDADEFLEKLE
+633 GCEDANEFLKKLE
-646 AKKIASFNSK
+646 AKEIASFNAK

-676 CERLGKPNNESD
+676 CERLGKPKSNNSNQ
-688 KFLEEYNGTELV
+688 FLEEYNGTELLR
-700 CLYYRMKNREVVDK
+700 LYYRMKNREVVDK
-714 DYARALEK
+714 DYARVLDK
-722 EKAAKDHEEINAY
+722 EEAAKDHEEINVY
-735 YVAFTRAELGLVVV
+735 YVAFTRAELGLIVV
-749 AKDKDQ
+749 AKDK
-755 KKDKKKDKEES
+755 
-766 KNKGMHEKLDL
+766 KGMHEKLDL
-777 KPLEEGEIA
+777 APLEGGEIA
-786 PVIASKKEPSNA
+786 PVISSQKEPSPE
-798 SVLIKPHAYGEQV
+798 SVVIKPHAYGEQV

-818 DSDYEKNNDQ
+818 SDYEKNNDQ

-859 YHYGFYGLDHQ
+859 YHHGFYGLDYQ
-870 ALEESLELFENDAEI
+870 ALEESLELFENDAKI
-885 QALFKNLALKGEV
+885 QALFKNLALRGEV
-898 AFLSRGVVS
+898 AFLFEGVVS

-934 HKAQVSHYAEFLQTQ
+934 HKAQVSHYAAFLQTQ

>member
-1 MDTNRQCM
+1 MDTKRQCM

-64 QKENLESKEKSHKEN
+64 QKENLEDEKEKSQN

-85 EKYHLDPSLVQNSA
+85 EKYRLDPSFVQNSA

-139 NEDTEAH
+139 NEDTKVH
-146 QQQLD
+146 QQQLNAS
-151 ERFLSA
+151 FLSA
-157 LNSEQLEEL
+157 LDNEQLEEL
-166 SVFITQCL
+166 SVFIAQCL
-174 SHNSYTSNSILK
+174 SYDSYTSDSVLERLRFLK
-186 LLRSLRNKLYLFD
+186 NKLYLFD
-199 PNKREPAF
+199 PNKKDPVF
-207 DEEGF
+207 NEEGF
-212 LEKPRNLN
+212 LEKLRSLN
-220 KQIQSTEI
+220 QQIQSVET
-228 ASDSA
+228 ASNEA

-252 LKKKSEYNFF
+252 LEKKSEYRYF
-262 KKLKNEIPTL
+262 KKFKDEIPTL
-272 ESECEAIEND
+272 ESECEEIEND
-282 LKSYYEARETALFKK
+282 LKRYYEAKESALFKK
-297 FPKFIQLYDKAISKI
+297 FPKFIQLYDKATSKI

-328 SGYEEVPAEFF
+328 NGYEEMPAEFF
-339 YFRLDSKIAHILIDE
+339 YFRLDSRIAHILIDE

-388 VGDVKQSIYAFRGG
+388 VGDVKQSIYAFRGS

-427 LIIHYVNTIFK
+427 LIINYVNTIFK
-438 KAYQNSSTTYLE
+438 KAYQNSPTAYLE
-450 QKYPET
+450 QKYPKA
-456 SRNKHATDGYV
+456 SSNNHARDGYV
-467 KVSLVANERELLLEQ
+467 KVSLVADERELLL
-482 ISQEAKNL
+482 K
-490 LEHGKELLLEQI
+490 QI
-502 LQEAKNLLEHG
+502 LQEAKNLLEHR
-513 IEPKDITIL
+513 IEPKDITLL
-522 CATNKD
+522 CATNDD

-537 ENLSEIRPS
+537 KNLSAIRPT
-546 TESSAQ
+546 TESSAK

-567 YALAEEEYKP
+567 YALAEEPYKP

-595 ALFGFNPKKESVAGF
+595 ALAGFNPKKESVAGF

-624 AQICLELAL
+624 AQICLELAV
-633 GCEDADEFLEKLE
+633 GCEDTNEFLEKLE
-646 AKKIASFNSK
+646 AKEIASFK
-656 GAQIMTIHKSKGMQ
+656 AEGAQIMTIHKSKGMQ

-676 CERLGKPNNESD
+676 CERLGKPKTNNSNQ
-688 KFLEEYNGTELV
+688 FLEEYSGTELTR
-700 CLYYRMKNREVVDK
+700 LYYRMKNREVVDK
-714 DYARALEK
+714 DYARALDK
-722 EKAAKDHEEINAY
+722 EEAAKNHEETNVY

-755 KKDKKKDKEES
+755 KKDKKES
-766 KNKGMHEKLDL
+766 KNKGMREKLDL
-777 KPLEEGEIA
+777 VPLEEGTIA
-786 PVIASKKEPSNA
+786 PVISSQKELSIPS
-798 SVLIKPHAYGEQV
+798 VVIKPHAYGEQV

-818 DSDYEKNNDQ
+818 SDYEKNNDQ

-859 YHYGFYGLDHQ
+859 YHHGFYGLDYQ
-870 ALEESLELFENDAEI
+870 ALEESLELFENDAKI
-885 QALFKNLALKGEV
+885 QALFKNLALRGEV
-898 AFLSRGVVS
+898 AFLFEGVVS

-934 HKAQVSHYAEFLQTQ
+934 HKAQVSHYAAFLQTQ

>member
-1 MDTNRQCM
+1 MDTKRQCM

-64 QKENLESKEKSHKEN
+64 QKENLEDEKEKEKSQN

-85 EKYHLDPSLVQNSA
+85 EKYRLDPSFVQNSA

-139 NEDTEAH
+139 NEDTKAH
-146 QQQLD
+146 QQQLN
-151 ERFLSA
+151 ESFLSA
-157 LNSEQLEEL
+157 LNNEQLEEL
-166 SVFITQCL
+166 SVFIAQCL
-174 SHNSYTSNSILK
+174 SYDSYTSDSILER
-186 LLRSLRNKLYLFD
+186 LRFLKNKLYLFD
-199 PNKREPAF
+199 PNKKDPVF
-207 DEEGF
+207 DEERF
-212 LEKPRNLN
+212 LEKLRSLN
-220 KQIQSTEI
+220 QQIQSIET
-228 ASDSA
+228 ASNEA
-233 KKAIKCDDFR
+233 KKVIKCDDFR

-252 LKKKSEYNFF
+252 LEKKGEYRYF
-262 KKLKNEIPTL
+262 KKFKDEIPTL
-272 ESECEAIEND
+272 ESECEEIEND
-282 LKSYYEARETALFKK
+282 LKRYYEAKETAIFKK
-297 FPKFIQLYDKAISKI
+297 FPKLIQLYDRATSKI

-328 SGYEEVPAEFF
+328 NGYEEMPAEFF

-388 VGDVKQSIYAFRGG
+388 VGDVKQSIYGFRGS

-412 DFYHDNLEFN
+412 DFYHDNLPFN

-427 LIIHYVNTIFK
+427 LIINYVNTIFK
-438 KAYQNSSTTYLE
+438 KAYQNSPTAYLE
-450 QKYPET
+450 QKYPKA
-456 SRNKHATDGYV
+456 SNNKHAKDGYV
-467 KVSLVANERELLLEQ
+467 KVSLVADER
-482 ISQEAKNL
+482 
-490 LEHGKELLLEQI
+490 ELLLEQI
-502 LQEAKNLLEHG
+502 LQEAQNLLEHR
-513 IEPKDITIL
+513 IDPKDITLL
-522 CATNKD
+522 CATNDD

-537 ENLSEIRPS
+537 KNLSMIRPS
-546 TESSAQ
+546 TESSAK

-567 YALAEEEYKP
+567 YALAEEPYKP

-595 ALFGFNPKKESVAGF
+595 ALAGFNPKKESVAGF

-624 AQICLELAL
+624 AQICLELAV
-633 GCEDADEFLEKLE
+633 GCEDANEFLEKLE
-646 AKKIASFNSK
+646 AKSIASFK
-656 GAQIMTIHKSKGMQ
+656 AEGAQIMTIHKSKGMQ

-676 CERLGKPNNESD
+676 CERLGKPKSNSSNQ
-688 KFLEEYNGTELV
+688 FLEEYSGTELTR
-700 CLYYRMKNREVVDK
+700 LYYRMKNREAVDK
-714 DYARALEK
+714 DYARALDK
-722 EKAAKDHEEINAY
+722 EEAAKDHEETNVY
-735 YVAFTRAELGLVVV
+735 YVAFTRAELGLIVV
-749 AKDKDQ
+749 AKDK
-755 KKDKKKDKEES
+755 
-766 KNKGMHEKLDL
+766 KGMCEKLDL
-777 KPLEEGEIA
+777 APLEEGEIA
-786 PVIASKKEPSNA
+786 PVISSQKEPLIP
-798 SVLIKPHAYGEQV
+798 SVVIKPHAYGEQI

-818 DSDYEKNNDQ
+818 SDYEKNNDQ
-828 EAINFGIALHKG
+828 EAIHFGIALHKG

-859 YHYGFYGLDHQ
+859 YHHGFYGLDYQ
-870 ALEESLELFENDAEI
+870 ALEESLELFENDAKI
-885 QALFKNLALKGEV
+885 QALFKNLALRGEV
-898 AFLSRGVVS
+898 AFLFEGVVS
-907 RIDVLL
+907 RMDVLL

-934 HKAQVSHYAEFLQTQ
+934 HKAQVSHYAAFLQTQ

>member
-1 MDTNRQCM
+1 MDTKRQCM

-64 QKENLESKEKSHKEN
+64 QKENLEDEKEKEKSQN

-85 EKYHLDPSLVQNSA
+85 EKYRLNPNLVQNSA
-99 QKIYQ
+99 QNIYQ

-139 NEDTEAH
+139 NEDTKVH
-146 QQQLD
+146 QQQLN
-151 ERFLSA
+151 ESFLSA
-157 LNSEQLEEL
+157 LNGEQLEEL
-166 SVFITQCL
+166 SVFIAQCL
-174 SHNSYTSNSILK
+174 SYNSYTSDSILER
-186 LLRSLRNKLYLFD
+186 LRFLKNKLYLFD
-199 PNKREPAF
+199 PNKKEPAF

-212 LEKPRNLN
+212 LEKLRSLN
-220 KQIQSTEI
+220 QQIQSIET
-228 ASDSA
+228 ASDGA
-233 KKAIKCDDFR
+233 KTAIKCDDFR

-252 LKKKSEYNFF
+252 LKKKSEYRDF
-262 KKLKNEIPTL
+262 KKLKDEIPTL
-272 ESECEAIEND
+272 ESECEEIEND
-282 LKSYYEARETALFKK
+282 LKRYYEARETAIFKK
-297 FPKFIQLYDKAISKI
+297 FPKFIQLYDKATSKI

-328 SGYEEVPAEFF
+328 RGYEEVPAEFF
-339 YFRLDSKIAHILIDE
+339 YFRLDSRIAHILIDE

-373 KAGIGQAKWHRSVFF
+373 KAGIGQAKWQRSVFF
-388 VGDVKQSIYAFRGG
+388 VGDVKQSIYAFRGS
-402 FSSLFESVSK
+402 FSSLFESVAK
-412 DFYHDNLEFN
+412 DFYHDNLQFN

-427 LIIHYVNTIFK
+427 LIINYVNTIFK
-438 KAYQNSSTTYLE
+438 KAYQNSPTAYLE
-450 QKYPET
+450 QKYPKT
-456 SRNKHATDGYV
+456 SQNKHATDGYV

-482 ISQEAKNL
+482 ILKEAKNL
-490 LEHGKELLLEQI
+490 LEHR
-502 LQEAKNLLEHG
+502 

-522 CATNKD
+522 CATNDD

-537 ENLSEIRPS
+537 KNLSAIRPS
-546 TESSAQ
+546 TESSAK

-567 YALAEEEYKP
+567 YALAEELYKP

-595 ALFGFNPKKESVAGF
+595 ALAGFNPKKESVAGF
-610 VWKVMELFELYTEC
+610 VWKVMELFELYGEC
-624 AQICLELAL
+624 AQICLELAV
-633 GCEDADEFLEKLE
+633 GCEDANEFLEKLE
-646 AKKIASFNSK
+646 AKEIASFK
-656 GAQIMTIHKSKGMQ
+656 AEGTQIMTIHKSKGMQ

-676 CERLGKPNNESD
+676 CERLGKPKSNNSNQ
-688 KFLEEYNGTELV
+688 FLEEYSGTELTR
-700 CLYYRMKNREVVDK
+700 LYYRMKNREVVDK
-714 DYARALEK
+714 DYARVLDK
-722 EKAAKDHEEINAY
+722 EEAAKNHEETNVY
-735 YVAFTRAELGLVVV
+735 YVAFTRAELGLIVV

-755 KKDKKKDKEES
+755 KKDKKES
-766 KNKGMHEKLDL
+766 KNKGMREKLDL
-777 KPLEEGEIA
+777 VPLEEGEIV
-786 PVIASKKEPSNA
+786 PVISSQKEPSPE
-798 SVLIKPHAYGEQV
+798 SVVIKPHAYGEQV

-818 DSDYEKNNDQ
+818 SDYEKNNDQ

-859 YHYGFYGLDHQ
+859 YHHGFYGLDYQ
-870 ALEESLELFENDAEI
+870 ALEESLELFENDAKI
-885 QALFKNLALKGEV
+885 QALFKNLALRGEV
-898 AFLSRGVVS
+898 AFLFEGVVS

-934 HKAQVSHYAEFLQTQ
+934 HKAQVSHYAAFLQTQ

>member
-1 MDTNRQCM
+1 MDTKRQCM

-64 QKENLESKEKSHKEN
+64 QKENLENENENEKSQN

-85 EKYHLDPSLVQNSA
+85 EKYRLNPSLVRNSA
-99 QKIYQ
+99 PKIYQ

-139 NEDTEAH
+139 NEDTKAH
-146 QQQLD
+146 QQQLN
-151 ERFLSA
+151 ESFLSA
-157 LNSEQLEEL
+157 LNGEQLEEL
-166 SVFITQCL
+166 SVFIAQCL
-174 SHNSYTSNSILK
+174 SYDSYTSDSILER
-186 LLRSLRNKLYLFD
+186 LRFLKNKLYLFD
-199 PNKREPAF
+199 PNKKEPAF

-212 LEKPRNLN
+212 LEKLRSLN
-220 KQIQSTEI
+220 QQIQSVET
-228 ASDSA
+228 ASKEA

-252 LKKKSEYNFF
+252 LEKKSEYRDF

-272 ESECEAIEND
+272 ESECEEIEND
-282 LKSYYEARETALFKK
+282 LKRYYEAKEIALFKK
-297 FPKFIQLYDKAISKI
+297 FPKFIQLYDKATSKI

-328 SGYEEVPAEFF
+328 KGYEEVPAEFF

-373 KAGIGQAKWHRSVFF
+373 KAGIGQAKWQRSMFF
-388 VGDVKQSIYAFRGG
+388 VGDVKQSIYAFRGS
-402 FSSLFESVSK
+402 FSSLFESVAK
-412 DFYHDNLEFN
+412 DFYHDNLQFN

-427 LIIHYVNTIFK
+427 LIINYVNTIFK
-438 KAYQNSSTTYLE
+438 KAYQNSSTAYLE
-450 QKYPET
+450 QKYPKT
-456 SRNKHATDGYV
+456 SPNKHATDGYV
-467 KVSLVANERELLLEQ
+467 KVSLVADER
-482 ISQEAKNL
+482 
-490 LEHGKELLLEQI
+490 ELLLEQI
-502 LQEAKNLLEHG
+502 LQEAKNLLEHR

-522 CATNKD
+522 CATNDD

-537 ENLSEIRPS
+537 ENLSAIHPS
-546 TESSAQ
+546 TESSAN

-557 ESKIIKNALE
+557 ESKIIKNALK
-567 YALAEEEYKP
+567 YALAEEPYKP

-595 ALFGFNPKKESVAGF
+595 ALAGFDPKKESVAGF
-610 VWKVMELFELYTEC
+610 VWKVMELFELYGEC
-624 AQICLELAL
+624 AQICLELAV
-633 GCEDADEFLEKLE
+633 GCEDADGFLEKLE
-646 AKKIASFNSK
+646 TKKIASFNLK

-676 CERLGKPNNESD
+676 CERLGKPKSNNSNQ
-688 KFLEEYNGTELV
+688 FLEEYNGAELLR
-700 CLYYRMKNREVVDK
+700 LYYRMKNREVVDK
-714 DYARALEK
+714 DYARALDK
-722 EKAAKDHEEINAY
+722 EKAAKENEETNVY
-735 YVAFTRAELGLVVV
+735 YVAFTRAELGLIVV
-749 AKDKDQ
+749 AKDKGQ
-755 KKDKKKDKEES
+755 KKDQKESE
-766 KNKGMHEKLDL
+766 NKGMREKLDL
-777 KPLEEGEIA
+777 APLEEGTIV
-786 PVIASKKEPSNA
+786 PVISPQKEPLIA
-798 SVLIKPHAYGEQV
+798 SVVIKPHAYGEQV

-828 EAINFGIALHKG
+828 EAISFGIALHKG
-840 LEYQYAYRI
+840 LEYQYAYNI

-859 YHYGFYGLDHQ
+859 YHHGFYGLDYQ
-870 ALEESLELFENDAEI
+870 ALEESLELFENDTEI
-885 QALFKNLALKGEV
+885 QALFKNLALKGEA
-898 AFLSRGVVS
+898 AFLFEGVVS

-934 HKAQVSHYAEFLQTQ
+934 HKAQVSHYAAFLQTQ

>member
-1 MDTNRQCM
+1 MDTKRQCM

-64 QKENLESKEKSHKEN
+64 QQENLESEKEKSQN

-85 EKYHLDPSLVQNSA
+85 EKYHLDPSLVRNSA

-139 NEDTEAH
+139 NEDTKAH
-146 QQQLD
+146 QQQLN
-151 ERFLSA
+151 EGFLSA
-157 LNSEQLEEL
+157 LNNEQLEEL
-166 SVFITQCL
+166 SVFIAQCL
-174 SHNSYTSNSILK
+174 SYDNYTSDSILER
-186 LLRSLRNKLYLFD
+186 LRFLKNKLYLFD

-207 DEEGF
+207 DEESF
-212 LEKPRNLN
+212 LEKLRSLN
-220 KQIQSTEI
+220 QQIQSIET
-228 ASDSA
+228 ASDRA
-233 KKAIKCDDFR
+233 KTAIKCDSFR

-252 LKKKSEYNFF
+252 LKKKSEYQSF
-262 KKLKNEIPTL
+262 KKLKSEIPTL
-272 ESECEAIEND
+272 ESECEEIEND
-282 LKSYYEARETALFKK
+282 LKRYYEAKETAIFKK
-297 FPKFIQLYDKAISKI
+297 FPKFIQLYDNATSKI

-328 SGYEEVPAEFF
+328 NGYEELPAEFF

-388 VGDVKQSIYAFRGG
+388 VGDVKQSIYAFRGS

-412 DFYHDNLEFN
+412 DFYHDNLQFN
-422 HRSSP
+422 HRSAP
-427 LIIHYVNTIFK
+427 LIINYVNTIFK
-438 KAYQNSSTTYLE
+438 KAYQNSPTAYLE
-450 QKYPET
+450 QKYPKA
-456 SRNKHATDGYV
+456 SSNKHVTDGYV
-467 KVSLVANERELLLEQ
+467 KVSLVADGR
-482 ISQEAKNL
+482 
-490 LEHGKELLLEQI
+490 ELLLEQI
-502 LQEAKNLLEHG
+502 LQEAKNLLEHR

-522 CATNKD
+522 CATNDD

-537 ENLSEIRPS
+537 ENLSAIRPS
-546 TESSAQ
+546 TESSAN

-567 YALAEEEYKP
+567 YALAEEPYKP

-589 LHDDAI
+589 LHDDVI
-595 ALFGFNPKKESVAGF
+595 ALAGFNPKKESVAGF
-610 VWKVMELFELYTEC
+610 VWKVMELFELYGEC
-624 AQICLELAL
+624 AQICLELAV
-633 GCEDADEFLEKLE
+633 GCEDADGFLKKLE
-646 AKKIASFNSK
+646 AKKIASSHSK

-676 CERLGKPNNESD
+676 CERLGKPNSSHSNQL
-688 KFLEEYNGTELV
+688 LEEYDGTELTR
-700 CLYYRMKNREVVDK
+700 LYYRMKNREIVDK
-714 DYARALEK
+714 DYARALDK
-722 EKAAKDHEEINAY
+722 EEAAKDHEGTNVY
-735 YVAFTRAELGLVVV
+735 YVAFTRAELGLIVV

-755 KKDKKKDKEES
+755 KKDKKESKKES
-766 KNKGMHEKLDL
+766 KNKTMREQLDL
-777 KPLEEGEIA
+777 VPLEEGEIM
-786 PVIASKKEPSNA
+786 PVISPQKEPLIA
-798 SVLIKPHAYGEQV
+798 SVVIKPHAYGEQV

-818 DSDYEKNNDQ
+818 ESDYEKNDDQ

-840 LEYQYAYRI
+840 LEYQYAYNI

-859 YHYGFYGLDHQ
+859 YHHGFYGLDHQ
-870 ALEESLELFENDAEI
+870 ALEESLELFENDTEI
-885 QALFKNLALKGEV
+885 QALFKNLTLKGEA
-898 AFLSRGVVS
+898 AFLFEGVVS

-934 HKAQVSHYAEFLQTQ
+934 HKAQVSHYAAFLKTQ

>member
-1 MDTNRQCM
+1 M

-64 QKENLESKEKSHKEN
+64 QKENLENEKEKEKSQN

-85 EKYHLDPSLVQNSA
+85 EKYRLDPSFVQNSA

-139 NEDTEAH
+139 NEDTKAY
-146 QQQLD
+146 QQQLN
-151 ERFLSA
+151 ESFLSA
-157 LNSEQLEEL
+157 LNNKQLEEL
-166 SVFITQCL
+166 SVFIAQCL
-174 SHNSYTSNSILK
+174 SYDSYTSDSILEW
-186 LLRSLRNKLYLFD
+186 LRFLKNKLYLFD
-199 PNKREPAF
+199 PNKKEPAF

-212 LEKPRNLN
+212 LEKLRSLN
-220 KQIQSTEI
+220 QQIQSVET
-228 ASDSA
+228 ASNEA

-252 LKKKSEYNFF
+252 LEKKSEYRYF
-262 KKLKNEIPTL
+262 KKIKDEIPTL
-272 ESECEAIEND
+272 ESECEEIEND
-282 LKSYYEARETALFKK
+282 LKRYYEARESALFKK
-297 FPKFIQLYDKAISKI
+297 FPKFIQLYDKATSKI

-328 SGYEEVPAEFF
+328 NGYEEMPAEFF
-339 YFRLDSKIAHILIDE
+339 YFRLDSRIAHILIDE

-388 VGDVKQSIYAFRGG
+388 VGDVKQSIYGFRGS

-412 DFYHDNLEFN
+412 DFYHDNLQFN

-427 LIIHYVNTIFK
+427 LIINYVNTIFK
-438 KAYQNSSTTYLE
+438 KAYQNSPTAYLE
-450 QKYPET
+450 QKYPKA
-456 SRNKHATDGYV
+456 SSNKHARDGYV
-467 KVSLVANERELLLEQ
+467 KVSLVADER
-482 ISQEAKNL
+482 
-490 LEHGKELLLEQI
+490 ELLLEQI
-502 LQEAKNLLEHG
+502 LQEAKNLLEHR
-513 IEPKDITIL
+513 IDPKDITLL
-522 CATNKD
+522 CATNDD

-537 ENLSEIRPS
+537 KNLSTIRPS
-546 TESSAQ
+546 TESSAK

-557 ESKIIKNALE
+557 ESRIIKNALE
-567 YALAEEEYKP
+567 YALAEEPYKP

-595 ALFGFNPKKESVAGF
+595 VLVGFNPKKESVAGF
-610 VWKVMELFELYTEC
+610 VWKVMELFELYGEC
-624 AQICLELAL
+624 AQICLELAV
-633 GCEDADEFLEKLE
+633 GCEDANEFLEKLE
-646 AKKIASFNSK
+646 AKEIASFK
-656 GAQIMTIHKSKGMQ
+656 VEGAQIMTIHKSKGMQ

-676 CERLGKPNNESD
+676 CERLGKPKSNNSNQ
-688 KFLEEYNGTELV
+688 FLEEYSGTELTR
-700 CLYYRMKNREVVDK
+700 LYYRMKNREVVDK
-714 DYARALEK
+714 DYARVLDK
-722 EKAAKDHEEINAY
+722 EEAAKNHEETNVY
-735 YVAFTRAELGLVVV
+735 YVAFTRAELGLIVV

-755 KKDKKKDKEES
+755 KKDKKES
-766 KNKGMHEKLDL
+766 KNKGMREKLDL
-777 KPLEEGEIA
+777 LPLEEGIIA
-786 PVIASKKEPSNA
+786 PVISPQKEPLIP

-818 DSDYEKNNDQ
+818 SDYEKNNDQ

-859 YHYGFYGLDHQ
+859 YHHGFYGLDYQ
-870 ALEESLELFENDAEI
+870 ALEESLELFENDAKI
-885 QALFKNLALKGEV
+885 QALFKNLALRGEV
-898 AFLSRGVVS
+898 AFLFEGVVS

-934 HKAQVSHYAEFLQTQ
+934 HKAQVSHYAAFLQTQ

>member
-1 MDTNRQCM
+1 M

-64 QKENLESKEKSHKEN
+64 QKENLEKNEKEKSQN

-85 EKYHLDPSLVQNSA
+85 EKYHLDPSLVRNSA

-139 NEDTEAH
+139 NEDTKAH
-146 QQQLD
+146 QQQLN
-151 ERFLSA
+151 EGFLSA
-157 LNSEQLEEL
+157 LNNEQLEEL
-166 SVFITQCL
+166 SVFIAQCL
-174 SHNSYTSNSILK
+174 SHESYTSDSILER
-186 LLRSLRNKLYLFD
+186 LRFLKNKLYLFD
-199 PNKREPAF
+199 PNKKEPAF

-212 LEKPRNLN
+212 LEKLRSLN
-220 KQIQSTEI
+220 EQIQSIET
-228 ASDSA
+228 ASDRA
-233 KKAIKCDDFR
+233 KTAIKCDSFR
-243 GFLNSSLTW
+243 GFLDSSLTW
-252 LKKKSEYNFF
+252 LKKKSEYQSF
-262 KKLKNEIPTL
+262 KKLKSEIPTL
-272 ESECEAIEND
+272 ESECEEIESD
-282 LKSYYEARETALFKK
+282 LKRYYEAKETAIFKK
-297 FPKFIQLYDKAISKI
+297 FPKFIQLYDSATSKI
-312 QALDFDAIKD
+312 QALDFSAIKD
-322 KVHALL
+322 KVHVLL
-328 SGYEEVPAEFF
+328 DNQENSYKNGYEKMPAEFF

-373 KAGIGQAKWHRSVFF
+373 KAGIGQAKWQRSVFF
-388 VGDVKQSIYAFRGG
+388 VGDVKQSIYGFRGS

-422 HRSSP
+422 HRSAP
-427 LIIHYVNTIFK
+427 LIIDYVNTIFK
-438 KAYQNSSTTYLE
+438 KAYQNSPTAYLE
-450 QKYPET
+450 QKYPKT
-456 SRNKHATDGYV
+456 SQNKHATDGYV
-467 KVSLVANERELLLEQ
+467 KVSLVADGR
-482 ISQEAKNL
+482 
-490 LEHGKELLLEQI
+490 ELLLEQI
-502 LQEAKNLLEHG
+502 LQEAQNLLEHR

-522 CATNKD
+522 CATNDD

-537 ENLSEIRPS
+537 ERLSAIHPS
-546 TESSAQ
+546 TESSAK

-557 ESKIIKNALE
+557 ESKIIKNALK
-567 YALAEEEYKP
+567 YALAEEPYKP

-589 LHDDAI
+589 LHDDVI
-595 ALFGFNPKKESVAGF
+595 ALPGFNPKKESVAGF
-610 VWKVMELFELYTEC
+610 VWKVMELFELYGEP
-624 AQICLELAL
+624 AQSCLELAV
-633 GCEDADEFLEKLE
+633 GCEDADGFLEKLE
-646 AKKIASFNSK
+646 AKAIASFNAK

-676 CERLGKPNNESD
+676 CERLGKPKSNNSNQL
-688 KFLEEYNGTELV
+688 LEEYDGAELLR
-700 CLYYRMKNREVVDK
+700 LYYRMKNREVVDK
-714 DYARALEK
+714 DYARALDK
-722 EKAAKDHEEINAY
+722 EEAAKNHEETNVY
-735 YVAFTRAELGLVVV
+735 YVAFTRAELGLIIV
-749 AKDKDQ
+749 AKDK
-755 KKDKKKDKEES
+755 KESKQES
-766 KNKGMHEKLDL
+766 KNKKMREQLDL
-777 KPLEEGEIA
+777 TPLEEGEIM
-786 PVIASKKEPSNA
+786 PVISPQKEPLITSA
-798 SVLIKPHAYGEQV
+798 LIKPHAYGEQV

-818 DSDYEKNNDQ
+818 SDYEKNNDQ

-840 LEYQYAYRI
+840 LEYQYAYNI

-859 YHYGFYGLDHQ
+859 YHHGFYGLDHQ

-885 QALFKNLALKGEV
+885 QALFKNYALRGEA
-898 AFLSRGVVS
+898 AFLFEGVVS

-913 WDKGQNLYV
+913 WDKGQNLCV

-934 HKAQVSHYAEFLQTQ
+934 HKAQVSHYAAFLKTQ

>member
-1 MDTNRQCM
+1 MDTKRQCM

-64 QKENLESKEKSHKEN
+64 QQENLENENEKEKSQN

-85 EKYHLDPSLVQNSA
+85 EKYRLKPDLVRNSTP
-99 QKIYQ
+99 KIYQ

-139 NEDTEAH
+139 NEDTKAH
-146 QQQLD
+146 QQQLNAS
-151 ERFLSA
+151 FLNA
-157 LNSEQLEEL
+157 LNNEQLEEL
-166 SVFITQCL
+166 SVFIAQCL
-174 SHNSYTSNSILK
+174 SYDSYTSDSILER
-186 LLRSLRNKLYLFD
+186 LRFLKNKLYLFD
-199 PNKREPAF
+199 PNKKELAF
-207 DEEGF
+207 DEKGF
-212 LEKPRNLN
+212 LEKLRSLN
-220 KQIQSTEI
+220 QQIQSIET
-228 ASDSA
+228 ASDTA

-252 LKKKSEYNFF
+252 LKKKSEYRDF
-262 KKLKNEIPTL
+262 KKLKDEIPTL
-272 ESECEAIEND
+272 ESECEEIEND
-282 LKSYYEARETALFKK
+282 LKRYYEARESALFKK
-297 FPKFIQLYDKAISKI
+297 FPKFIQLYDKATSKI

-328 SGYEEVPAEFF
+328 NGYEEMPAEFF

-388 VGDVKQSIYAFRGG
+388 VGDVKQSIYAFRGS
-402 FSSLFESVSK
+402 FSSLFESVAK
-412 DFYHDNLEFN
+412 DFYHDNLQFN

-427 LIIHYVNTIFK
+427 LIINYVNTIFK
-438 KAYQNSSTTYLE
+438 KAYQNSPTAYLE
-450 QKYPET
+450 QKYPKT
-456 SRNKHATDGYV
+456 SPNKHVTDGYV
-467 KVSLVANERELLLEQ
+467 KVSLVADER
-482 ISQEAKNL
+482 
-490 LEHGKELLLEQI
+490 ELLLEQI
-502 LQEAKNLLEHG
+502 LQEAQNLLEHR

-537 ENLSEIRPS
+537 ENLSAIRPS
-546 TESSAQ
+546 TESSAN

-557 ESKIIKNALE
+557 ESKIIKNALK
-567 YALAEEEYKP
+567 YALAEEPYKP

-595 ALFGFNPKKESVAGF
+595 ALVGFNPKKESVAGF
-610 VWKVMELFELYTEC
+610 VWKVMELFELYGEP
-624 AQICLELAL
+624 AQSCLELAV
-633 GCEDADEFLEKLE
+633 GCEDADGFLEKLE
-646 AKKIASFNSK
+646 AKAIASSHSK
-656 GAQIMTIHKSKGMQ
+656 GTQIMTIHKSKGMQ

-676 CERLGKPNNESD
+676 CERLGKPNSSHSNQL
-688 KFLEEYNGTELV
+688 LEEYNGAELAR
-700 CLYYRMKNREVVDK
+700 LYYRMKNREVVDK
-714 DYARALEK
+714 DYARALDK
-722 EKAAKDHEEINAY
+722 EEAAKDHEETNVY
-735 YVAFTRAELGLVVV
+735 YVAFTRAELGLIVV
-749 AKDKDQ
+749 AKDK
-755 KKDKKKDKEES
+755 
-766 KNKGMHEKLDL
+766 KGMREKLDL
-777 KPLEEGEIA
+777 FPLEEGTIA
-786 PVIASKKEPSNA
+786 PVTSSQKEPLIA

-818 DSDYEKNNDQ
+818 SDYEKNNDQ

-840 LEYQYAYRI
+840 LEYQYACNI

-859 YHYGFYGLDHQ
+859 YHHGFYGLDYQ

-885 QALFKNLALKGEV
+885 QALFKNYALRGEA
-898 AFLSRGVVS
+898 AFLFEGVVS

-934 HKAQVSHYAEFLQTQ
+934 HKAQVSHYAAFLKTQ

>member
-1 MDTNRQCM
+1 MDTKRQCM

-64 QKENLESKEKSHKEN
+64 QKENLEDEKEKEKSQN

-85 EKYHLDPSLVQNSA
+85 EKYRLDPSLVQNSA

-139 NEDTEAH
+139 NEDTKVH
-146 QQQLD
+146 QQQLNAS
-151 ERFLSA
+151 FLSA
-157 LNSEQLEEL
+157 LNNKQLEEL
-166 SVFITQCL
+166 SVFIAQCL
-174 SHNSYTSNSILK
+174 SYDSYTSDSILER
-186 LLRSLRNKLYLFD
+186 LRFLKNKLYLFD
-199 PNKREPAF
+199 PNKKEPAF

-212 LEKPRNLN
+212 LEKLRSLN
-220 KQIQSTEI
+220 QQIQSVET
-228 ASDSA
+228 ASNEA

-243 GFLNSSLTW
+243 GFLNGSLTW
-252 LKKKSEYNFF
+252 LEKKGEYRYF
-262 KKLKNEIPTL
+262 KKFKDEIPTL
-272 ESECEAIEND
+272 ESECEEIEND
-282 LKSYYEARETALFKK
+282 LKHYYEARESALFKK
-297 FPKFIQLYDKAISKI
+297 FPKFIQLYDKATSKI

-328 SGYEEVPAEFF
+328 NGYEEMPAEFF

-373 KAGIGQAKWHRSVFF
+373 KAVIGQAKWHRSVFF
-388 VGDVKQSIYAFRGG
+388 VGDVKQSIYGFRGS

-412 DFYHDNLEFN
+412 DFYHDNLQFN

-427 LIIHYVNTIFK
+427 LIINYMNTIFK
-438 KAYQNSSTTYLE
+438 KAYQNSPTAYLE
-450 QKYPET
+450 QKYPKA
-456 SRNKHATDGYV
+456 SSNKHARDGYV
-467 KVSLVANERELLLEQ
+467 KVSLVADER
-482 ISQEAKNL
+482 
-490 LEHGKELLLEQI
+490 ELLLEQI
-502 LQEAKNLLEHG
+502 LQEAKNLLEHR
-513 IEPKDITIL
+513 IDPKDITLL
-522 CATNKD
+522 CATNDD

-537 ENLSEIRPS
+537 KNLSAIRPS
-546 TESSAQ
+546 TESSAK

-567 YALAEEEYKP
+567 YALAEEPYKP

-595 ALFGFNPKKESVAGF
+595 ALAGFNPKKESVAGF
-610 VWKVMELFELYTEC
+610 VWKVMESFELYTEC
-624 AQICLELAL
+624 AQICLELAV
-633 GCEDADEFLEKLE
+633 GCEDANEFLEKLE
-646 AKKIASFNSK
+646 AKKIASFK
-656 GAQIMTIHKSKGMQ
+656 AEGAQIMTIHKSKGMQ

-676 CERLGKPNNESD
+676 CERLGKPKTNNSNQ
-688 KFLEEYNGTELV
+688 FLEEYSGTELTR
-700 CLYYRMKNREVVDK
+700 LYYRMKNREVVDK
-714 DYARALEK
+714 DYARALDK
-722 EKAAKDHEEINAY
+722 EEAAKNHEETNVY
-735 YVAFTRAELGLVVV
+735 YVAFTRAELGLIVV
-749 AKDKDQ
+749 AKDKNQ
-755 KKDKKKDKEES
+755 KKDKKES

-777 KPLEEGEIA
+777 APLEEGTIV
-786 PVIASKKEPSNA
+786 PVISSQKEPSSA

-818 DSDYEKNNDQ
+818 SDYEKNNDQ
-828 EAINFGIALHKG
+828 EAIHFGIALHKG

-859 YHYGFYGLDHQ
+859 YHHGFYGLDYQ
-870 ALEESLELFENDAEI
+870 ALEESLELFENDAKI
-885 QALFKNLALKGEV
+885 QALFKNLALRGEV
-898 AFLSRGVVS
+898 AFLFEGVVS

-934 HKAQVSHYAEFLQTQ
+934 HKVQVSHYAAFLQTQ

>member
-1 MDTNRQCM
+1 MDTKRQCM

-64 QKENLESKEKSHKEN
+64 QKENLEDEKEKEKSQN

-85 EKYHLDPSLVQNSA
+85 EKYRLDPSFVQNSA

-139 NEDTEAH
+139 NEDTKAH
-146 QQQLD
+146 QQQLN
-151 ERFLSA
+151 ESFLSA
-157 LNSEQLEEL
+157 LNNEQLEEL
-166 SVFITQCL
+166 SVFIAQCL
-174 SHNSYTSNSILK
+174 SYDSYTSDSILER
-186 LLRSLRNKLYLFD
+186 LRFLKNKLYLFD
-199 PNKREPAF
+199 PNKKESAF

-212 LEKPRNLN
+212 LERLRNLN
-220 KQIQSTEI
+220 RQIQSVET
-228 ASDSA
+228 ASDKA
-233 KKAIKCDDFR
+233 KTAIKCDDFR

-252 LKKKSEYNFF
+252 LKKKGEYRDF
-262 KKLKNEIPTL
+262 KKLKDEIPTL
-272 ESECEAIEND
+272 ESECEEIEND
-282 LKSYYEARETALFKK
+282 LKRYYEARESALFKK
-297 FPKFIQLYDKAISKI
+297 FPKFIQLYDKATSKI

-328 SGYEEVPAEFF
+328 NGYEEMPAEFF

-373 KAGIGQAKWHRSVFF
+373 KAGIGQAKWQRSVFF
-388 VGDVKQSIYAFRGG
+388 VGDVKQSIYGFRGS

-412 DFYHDNLEFN
+412 DFYHDNLPFN

-427 LIIHYVNTIFK
+427 LIINYVNTIFK
-438 KAYQNSSTTYLE
+438 KAYQNSPTAYLE
-450 QKYPET
+450 QKYPKA
-456 SRNKHATDGYV
+456 SNNKHARDGYV
-467 KVSLVANERELLLEQ
+467 KVSLVADER
-482 ISQEAKNL
+482 
-490 LEHGKELLLEQI
+490 ELLLEQI
-502 LQEAKNLLEHG
+502 LQEAKNLLDHR
-513 IEPKDITIL
+513 IEPKDITLL
-522 CATNKD
+522 CATNDD

-537 ENLSEIRPS
+537 ENLSAIRPS
-546 TESSAQ
+546 TESSAK

-557 ESKIIKNALE
+557 ESKIIKNALK
-567 YALAEEEYKP
+567 YALAEEPYKP

-595 ALFGFNPKKESVAGF
+595 ALAGFNPKKESVAGF

-624 AQICLELAL
+624 TQICLELAV
-633 GCEDADEFLEKLE
+633 GCEDANEFLEKLE
-646 AKKIASFNSK
+646 AKEIASFKAK

-676 CERLGKPNNESD
+676 CERLGKPKTNNSNQ
-688 KFLEEYNGTELV
+688 FLEEYDGTELLR
-700 CLYYRMKNREVVDK
+700 LYYRMKNREVVDK
-714 DYARALEK
+714 DYARALDK
-722 EKAAKDHEEINAY
+722 EEAAKDYEEINVY
-735 YVAFTRAELGLVVV
+735 YVAFTRAELGLIVV
-749 AKDKDQ
+749 AKDK
-755 KKDKKKDKEES
+755 
-766 KNKGMHEKLDL
+766 KGMREKLDL
-777 KPLEEGEIA
+777 VPLEEGEIV
-786 PVIASKKEPSNA
+786 PVISPQKEPLIK
-798 SVLIKPHAYGEQV
+798 SVVIKPHAYGEQV

-818 DSDYEKNNDQ
+818 SDYEKNNDQ

-859 YHYGFYGLDHQ
+859 YHHGFYGLDYQ
-870 ALEESLELFENDAEI
+870 ALEESLELFENDAKI
-885 QALFKNLALKGEV
+885 QALFKNLALRGEV
-898 AFLSRGVVS
+898 AFLFEGVVS

-934 HKAQVSHYAEFLQTQ
+934 HKAQVSHYAAFLQTQ
-949 APHFKIQAGIIYAHK
+949 APYFKIQAGIIYAHK

>member
-1 MDTNRQCM
+1 MDTKRQCM
-9 ALKASA
+9 VLKASA

-64 QKENLESKEKSHKEN
+64 QKENLEDEKEKEKSQN

-85 EKYHLDPSLVQNSA
+85 EKYRLTPSLVQNRA
-99 QKIYQ
+99 QEIYQ

-139 NEDTEAH
+139 NEDTKAH
-146 QQQLD
+146 QQQLN
-151 ERFLSA
+151 EIFLSA
-157 LNSEQLEEL
+157 LNGEQLEEL
-166 SVFITQCL
+166 SVFIAQCL
-174 SHNSYTSNSILK
+174 SYDSYTSDSILER
-186 LLRSLRNKLYLFD
+186 LRFLKNKLYLFD
-199 PNKREPAF
+199 PNKKDPVF
-207 DEEGF
+207 DEERF
-212 LEKPRNLN
+212 LEKLRSLN
-220 KQIQSTEI
+220 QQIQSVET
-228 ASDSA
+228 ASDAA
-233 KKAIKCDDFR
+233 KTAIKCDDFR

-252 LKKKSEYNFF
+252 LEKKSEYRYF
-262 KKLKNEIPTL
+262 KKFKDEIPTL
-272 ESECEAIEND
+272 ESECEEIEND
-282 LKSYYEARETALFKK
+282 LKRYYEARESTLFKK
-297 FPKFIQLYDKAISKI
+297 FPKFIQLYDRATSKI

-328 SGYEEVPAEFF
+328 NGYEEMPAEFF
-339 YFRLDSKIAHILIDE
+339 YFRLDSRIAHILIDE

-388 VGDVKQSIYAFRGG
+388 VGDVKQSIYGFRGS

-427 LIIHYVNTIFK
+427 LIINYVNTIFK
-438 KAYQNSSTTYLE
+438 KAYQNSPTAYLE
-450 QKYPET
+450 QKYPKA
-456 SRNKHATDGYV
+456 SSNKHARDGYV
-467 KVSLVANERELLLEQ
+467 KVSLVADGR
-482 ISQEAKNL
+482 
-490 LEHGKELLLEQI
+490 ELLLEQI
-502 LQEAKNLLEHG
+502 LQEAKNLLEHR
-513 IEPKDITIL
+513 IDPKDITIL
-522 CATNKD
+522 CTRNED

-537 ENLSEIRPS
+537 KNLSAIRPS
-546 TESSAQ
+546 TESSAK

-567 YALAEEEYKP
+567 YALAEEPYKP

-595 ALFGFNPKKESVAGF
+595 ALAGFNPKKESVAGF
-610 VWKVMELFELYTEC
+610 VWKVMEWFELYTEC
-624 AQICLELAL
+624 AQICLELAV
-633 GCEDADEFLEKLE
+633 GCEDANEFLKKLE
-646 AKKIASFNSK
+646 TKEIASFKAK

-676 CERLGKPNNESD
+676 CERLGKPKTNNSNQ
-688 KFLEEYNGTELV
+688 FLEEYSGTELTH
-700 CLYYRMKNREVVDK
+700 LYYRMKNREVVDK
-714 DYARALEK
+714 DYARVLDK
-722 EKAAKDHEEINAY
+722 EEATKNHEETNVY
-735 YVAFTRAELGLVVV
+735 YVAFTRAELGLIVV
-749 AKDKDQ
+749 AKDK
-755 KKDKKKDKEES
+755 
-766 KNKGMHEKLDL
+766 KGMREKLDL
-777 KPLEEGEIA
+777 APLEEGEIA
-786 PVIASKKEPSNA
+786 PVISSQKEPSIP

-818 DSDYEKNNDQ
+818 SDYEKNNDQ

-859 YHYGFYGLDHQ
+859 YHHGFYGLDYQ
-870 ALEESLELFENDAEI
+870 ALEESLELFENDAKI

-898 AFLSRGVVS
+898 AFLFEGVVS

-934 HKAQVSHYAEFLQTQ
+934 HKVQVSHYAAFLQTQ

>member
-1 MDTNRQCM
+1 M

-64 QKENLESKEKSHKEN
+64 QKENLEDEKEKEKSQN

-85 EKYHLDPSLVQNSA
+85 EKYRLDPSFVQNSA

-115 IDAFFQSILRK
+115 IDAFFQNILRK

-139 NEDTEAH
+139 NEDTKAH
-146 QQQLD
+146 QQQLN
-151 ERFLSA
+151 ESFLSA
-157 LNSEQLEEL
+157 LNNKQLEEL
-166 SVFITQCL
+166 SVFIAQCL
-174 SHNSYTSNSILK
+174 SYDSYTSDSILER
-186 LLRSLRNKLYLFD
+186 LRFLKNKLYLFD
-199 PNKREPAF
+199 PNKKDPIF
-207 DEEGF
+207 DEERF
-212 LEKPRNLN
+212 LEKLRSLN
-220 KQIQSTEI
+220 QQIQSVET
-228 ASDSA
+228 ASDAA
-233 KKAIKCDDFR
+233 KTAIKCDDFR

-252 LKKKSEYNFF
+252 LEKKNEYRYF
-262 KKLKNEIPTL
+262 KKFKDEIPTL
-272 ESECEAIEND
+272 ESECEEIEND
-282 LKSYYEARETALFKK
+282 LKRYYEARESALFKK
-297 FPKFIQLYDKAISKI
+297 FPKFIQLYDKATSKI

-328 SGYEEVPAEFF
+328 NGYEEMPAEFF
-339 YFRLDSKIAHILIDE
+339 YFRLDSRIEHILIDE
-354 FQDTSLNDYKILA
+354 FQDTSLNDYKILV

-388 VGDVKQSIYAFRGG
+388 VGDVKQSIYGFRGS

-427 LIIHYVNTIFK
+427 LIINYVNTIFK
-438 KAYQNSSTTYLE
+438 KAYQNSPTAYLE
-450 QKYPET
+450 QKYPKA
-456 SRNKHATDGYV
+456 SSNKHARDGYV
-467 KVSLVANERELLLEQ
+467 KVSLVADERELLL
-482 ISQEAKNL
+482 K
-490 LEHGKELLLEQI
+490 QI
-502 LQEAKNLLEHG
+502 LQEAKNLLEHR
-513 IEPKDITIL
+513 IDPKDITLL
-522 CATNKD
+522 CATNDD

-537 ENLSEIRPS
+537 KNLSMICPS
-546 TESSAQ
+546 TESSAK

-567 YALAEEEYKP
+567 YALAEEPYRP

-595 ALFGFNPKKESVAGF
+595 ALAGFNPKKESVAGF

-624 AQICLELAL
+624 AQICLELAV
-633 GCEDADEFLEKLE
+633 GCEDANEFLEKLE
-646 AKKIASFNSK
+646 AKEIASFK
-656 GAQIMTIHKSKGMQ
+656 AEGAQIMTIHKSKGMQ

-676 CERLGKPNNESD
+676 CERLGKPKTNNSNQ
-688 KFLEEYNGTELV
+688 FLEEYDGTELTR
-700 CLYYRMKNREVVDK
+700 LYYRMKNREVVDK
-714 DYARALEK
+714 DYARVLDK
-722 EKAAKDHEEINAY
+722 EEAAKDHEETNVY
-735 YVAFTRAELGLVVV
+735 YVAFTRAELGLIVV

-755 KKDKKKDKEES
+755 KKDKKES
-766 KNKGMHEKLDL
+766 KNKGMREKLDL
-777 KPLEEGEIA
+777 APLEEGIIV
-786 PVIASKKEPSNA
+786 PVISSQKEPS
-798 SVLIKPHAYGEQV
+798 SVSVVIKPHAYGEQV

-818 DSDYEKNNDQ
+818 SDYEKNNDQ

-840 LEYQYAYRI
+840 LEYQYAYNI

-859 YHYGFYGLDHQ
+859 YHHGFYGLDYQ
-870 ALEESLELFENDAEI
+870 ALEESLELFENDAKI

-898 AFLSRGVVS
+898 AFLFEGVVS

-934 HKAQVSHYAEFLQTQ
+934 HKAQVSHYAAFLQTQ

>member
-1 MDTNRQCM
+1 MDTKRQCM

-64 QKENLESKEKSHKEN
+64 QKENLESEKEKSQN

-85 EKYHLDPSLVQNSA
+85 EKYHLDPSLVRNST
-99 QKIYQ
+99 QEIYQ

-146 QQQLD
+146 QRQLN
-151 ERFLSA
+151 EGFLSA
-157 LNSEQLEEL
+157 LNNEQLEEL
-166 SVFITQCL
+166 SAFIVQCL
-174 SHNSYTSNSILK
+174 SYESYTSDSILK
-186 LLRSLRNKLYLFD
+186 RLRFLKNKLYLFD
-199 PNKREPAF
+199 PNKKEPVF

-212 LEKPRNLN
+212 LEKLRSLN
-220 KQIQSTEI
+220 NQIQSIET
-228 ASDSA
+228 ASNEA
-233 KKAIKCDDFR
+233 KKAIKCDSFR

-252 LKKKSEYNFF
+252 LEKKSEYQSF

-272 ESECEAIEND
+272 ESECEEIEND
-282 LKSYYEARETALFKK
+282 LKRYYEAKETAIFKK
-297 FPKFIQLYDKAISKI
+297 FPKFIQLYDNATSKI

-322 KVHALL
+322 KVHVLL
-328 SGYEEVPAEFF
+328 NGYEEMPAEFF

-388 VGDVKQSIYAFRGG
+388 VGDVKQSIYAFRGS

-422 HRSSP
+422 HRSAP
-427 LIIHYVNTIFK
+427 LIINYVNTIFK
-438 KAYQNSSTTYLE
+438 KAYQNSPTAYLE
-450 QKYPET
+450 QKYPKT
-456 SRNKHATDGYV
+456 SQNKHVTEGYV
-467 KVSLVANERELLLEQ
+467 KVSLVADDRELLLNQ
-482 ISQEAKNL
+482 V
-490 LEHGKELLLEQI
+490 
-502 LQEAKNLLEHG
+502 LQEAKNLLDHH
-513 IEPKDITIL
+513 IDPKDITIL

-537 ENLSEIRPS
+537 ERLSAIRPS
-546 TESSAQ
+546 TESSAR
-552 LSQFV
+552 LSQLV

-567 YALAEEEYKP
+567 YALAEEPYKP

-595 ALFGFNPKKESVAGF
+595 ALPGFNPKKESVASF
-610 VWKVMELFELYTEC
+610 VWKIMEQFKLYGEP
-624 AQICLELAL
+624 AQSCLELAI
-633 GCEDADEFLEKLE
+633 GCEDANEFLEKLE
-646 AKKIASFNSK
+646 AKEIASFNPK
-656 GAQIMTIHKSKGMQ
+656 GAQIMTIHGSKGMQ

-676 CERLGKPNNESD
+676 CERLGKPNSSHANQL
-688 KFLEEYNGTELV
+688 LEEYNGTELV
-700 CLYYRMKNREVVDK
+700 RLYYRMKNREVVDK
-714 DYARALEK
+714 DYARALDK
-722 EKAAKDHEEINAY
+722 EEAAKDHEEINVY
-735 YVAFTRAELGLVVV
+735 YVAFTRAELGLIVV
-749 AKDKDQ
+749 AKDKKES
-755 KKDKKKDKEES
+755 KKES
-766 KNKGMHEKLDL
+766 KNKKMREQLDL
-777 KPLEEGEIA
+777 APLEEGEIM
-786 PVIASKKEPSNA
+786 PVISPQKEPLIA
-798 SVLIKPHAYGEQV
+798 SVVIKPHAYGEQV

-840 LEYQYAYRI
+840 LEYQYAYNI

-859 YHYGFYGLDHQ
+859 YHHGFYGLDYQ
-870 ALEESLELFENDAEI
+870 ALEESLELFENDAGI
-885 QALFKNLALKGEV
+885 QALFKNHALKGEA
-898 AFLSRGVVS
+898 AFLFQGVVS

-913 WDKGQNLYV
+913 WDRGQNLYV

-934 HKAQVSHYAEFLQTQ
+934 HKAQVSHYAEFLKTQ

>member
-1 MDTNRQCM
+1 MDTKRQCM

-64 QKENLESKEKSHKEN
+64 QKENLEDEKEKEKSQN

-85 EKYHLDPSLVQNSA
+85 EKYRLDPSFVQNSA

-139 NEDTEAH
+139 NEDTKVH
-146 QQQLD
+146 QQQLN
-151 ERFLSA
+151 ESFLSA
-157 LNSEQLEEL
+157 LNNEQLEEL
-166 SVFITQCL
+166 SVFIAQCL
-174 SHNSYTSNSILK
+174 SYDSYTSDSILER
-186 LLRSLRNKLYLFD
+186 LRFLKNKLYLFD
-199 PNKREPAF
+199 PNKKDPVF
-207 DEEGF
+207 DEKGF
-212 LEKPRNLN
+212 LEKLRNLN
-220 KQIQSTEI
+220 QQIQSIET
-228 ASDSA
+228 ASDRA
-233 KKAIKCDDFR
+233 KTAIKCDDFR

-252 LKKKSEYNFF
+252 LKKKSEYIYF

-272 ESECEAIEND
+272 ESECEEIEND
-282 LKSYYEARETALFKK
+282 LKRYYEAKEIALFKK
-297 FPKFIQLYDKAISKI
+297 FPKFIQLYDKATSKI

-328 SGYEEVPAEFF
+328 KGYEEMPAEFF
-339 YFRLDSKIAHILIDE
+339 YFRLDSRIAHILIDE

-388 VGDVKQSIYAFRGG
+388 VGDVKQSIYGFRGS

-427 LIIHYVNTIFK
+427 LIINYVNTIFK
-438 KAYQNSSTTYLE
+438 KAYQNSPTAYLE
-450 QKYPET
+450 QKYPKA
-456 SRNKHATDGYV
+456 SSNKHARDGYV
-467 KVSLVANERELLLEQ
+467 KVSLVADERELLL
-482 ISQEAKNL
+482 K
-490 LEHGKELLLEQI
+490 QI
-502 LQEAKNLLEHG
+502 LQEAKNLLEHR
-513 IEPKDITIL
+513 IEPKDITLL
-522 CATNKD
+522 CATNDD

-537 ENLSEIRPS
+537 KNLSAIRPS
-546 TESSAQ
+546 TESSAK

-567 YALAEEEYKP
+567 YALAEEPYKP

-595 ALFGFNPKKESVAGF
+595 ALAGFNPKKESVAGF

-624 AQICLELAL
+624 AQICLELAV
-633 GCEDADEFLEKLE
+633 GCEDANEFLEKLE
-646 AKKIASFNSK
+646 AKEIASFKAK

-676 CERLGKPNNESD
+676 CERLGKPKTNNSNQ
-688 KFLEEYNGTELV
+688 FLEEYNGTELLR
-700 CLYYRMKNREVVDK
+700 LYYRMKNREVVDK
-714 DYARALEK
+714 DYARALDE
-722 EKAAKDHEEINAY
+722 EEAAKDHEEINVY
-735 YVAFTRAELGLVVV
+735 YVAFTRAELGLIVV

-755 KKDKKKDKEES
+755 KKDKKES
-766 KNKGMHEKLDL
+766 KNKGMREKLDL
-777 KPLEEGEIA
+777 APLEEGEIA
-786 PVIASKKEPSNA
+786 PVISSQKELSPE
-798 SVLIKPHAYGEQV
+798 SVVIKPHAYGEQV

-818 DSDYEKNNDQ
+818 SDYEKNNDQ

-840 LEYQYAYRI
+840 LEYQYAYNI

-859 YHYGFYGLDHQ
+859 YHHGFYGLDYQ
-870 ALEESLELFENDAEI
+870 ALEESLELFENDAKI
-885 QALFKNLALKGEV
+885 QALFKNLALRGEV
-898 AFLSRGVVS
+898 AFLFEGVVS

-934 HKAQVSHYAEFLQTQ
+934 HKAQVSHYAAFLQTQ

>member
-1 MDTNRQCM
+1 MDTKRQCM

-64 QKENLESKEKSHKEN
+64 QQENLESEKEKSQN

-85 EKYHLDPSLVQNSA
+85 EKYHLDPSFVQNSA
-99 QKIYQ
+99 PKIYQ

-139 NEDTEAH
+139 NEDTKVH
-146 QQQLD
+146 QQQLN
-151 ERFLSA
+151 EGFLSA

-166 SVFITQCL
+166 SVFIAQCL
-174 SHNSYTSNSILK
+174 SYDNYTSDSILER
-186 LLRSLRNKLYLFD
+186 LRFLKNKLYLFD
-199 PNKREPAF
+199 PNKKEPAF
-207 DEEGF
+207 DEKGF
-212 LEKPRNLN
+212 LEKLRSLN
-220 KQIQSTEI
+220 NQIQSIET
-228 ASDSA
+228 ASDRA
-233 KKAIKCDDFR
+233 KTAIKCDSFR

-252 LKKKSEYNFF
+252 LEKKSEYQSF

-272 ESECEAIEND
+272 ESECEEIEND
-282 LKSYYEARETALFKK
+282 LKRYYEAKESALFKK
-297 FPKFIQLYDKAISKI
+297 FPKFIQLYDKATSKI

-328 SGYEEVPAEFF
+328 KGYEEMPAEFF

-373 KAGIGQAKWHRSVFF
+373 KAGIGQAKWQRSVFF
-388 VGDVKQSIYAFRGG
+388 VGDVKQSIYAFRGS
-402 FSSLFESVSK
+402 FSSLFESVAK
-412 DFYHDNLEFN
+412 DFYHDNLQFN
-422 HRSSP
+422 HRSAP
-427 LIIHYVNTIFK
+427 LIIDYVNTIFK
-438 KAYQNSSTTYLE
+438 KAYQNFPTAYLE
-450 QKYPET
+450 QKYPKT
-456 SRNKHATDGYV
+456 SQNKHATDGYV
-467 KVSLVANERELLLEQ
+467 KVSLVTDER
-482 ISQEAKNL
+482 
-490 LEHGKELLLEQI
+490 ELLLEQI
-502 LQEAKNLLEHG
+502 LQEAQNLLEHR
-513 IEPKDITIL
+513 IDPKDITIL

-537 ENLSEIRPS
+537 ERLSAIRPS
-546 TESSAQ
+546 TESNAR

-567 YALAEEEYKP
+567 YALAEEPYKP

-595 ALFGFNPKKESVAGF
+595 ALPGFNPKKESVADF
-610 VWKVMELFELYTEC
+610 VWKIMELFELYGEC
-624 AQICLELAL
+624 AQSCLELAV
-633 GCEDADEFLEKLE
+633 GCEDANDFLEKLE
-646 AKKIASFNSK
+646 AKAIASSHSK

-676 CERLGKPNNESD
+676 CERLGNPNSNHSNQL
-688 KFLEEYNGTELV
+688 LEEYNGTELV
-700 CLYYRMKNREVVDK
+700 RLYYRMKNREVVDK
-714 DYARALEK
+714 DYARALDK
-722 EKAAKDHEEINAY
+722 EEAAKNHEETNVY
-735 YVAFTRAELGLVVV
+735 YVAFTRAELGLIVV

-755 KKDKKKDKEES
+755 KKDKKES
-766 KNKGMHEKLDL
+766 KNKGMREKLDL
-777 KPLEEGEIA
+777 APLEEGTIA
-786 PVIASKKEPSNA
+786 PVISSQKEPLITST
-798 SVLIKPHAYGEQV
+798 LIKPHAYGEQV

-818 DSDYEKNNDQ
+818 SDYEKNNDQ

-840 LEYQYAYRI
+840 LEYQYAYNI

-859 YHYGFYGLDHQ
+859 YHHGFYGLDYQ

-885 QALFKNLALKGEV
+885 QALFKNLALKGEA
-898 AFLSRGVVS
+898 AFLFEGVVS

-934 HKAQVSHYAEFLQTQ
+934 HKAQVSHYAAFLKTQ

>member
-1 MDTNRQCM
+1 MDTKRQCM

-64 QKENLESKEKSHKEN
+64 QKENLEDEKEKEKSQN

-85 EKYHLDPSLVQNSA
+85 EKYRLDPSFVQNSA

-104 RFLNAEIRIST
+104 RFLNAEIRINT

-139 NEDTEAH
+139 NEDTKAH
-146 QQQLD
+146 QQQLN
-151 ERFLSA
+151 ESFLSA
-157 LNSEQLEEL
+157 LNNKQLEEL
-166 SVFITQCL
+166 SVFIAQCL
-174 SHNSYTSNSILK
+174 SYDSYTSDSILER
-186 LLRSLRNKLYLFD
+186 LRFLKNKLYLFD
-199 PNKREPAF
+199 PNKKEPAF

-212 LEKPRNLN
+212 LEKLRSLN
-220 KQIQSTEI
+220 KQIQNIET
-228 ASDSA
+228 ASNEA

-252 LKKKSEYNFF
+252 LEKKSEYRYF
-262 KKLKNEIPTL
+262 KKFKDEIPTL
-272 ESECEAIEND
+272 ESECEEIEND
-282 LKSYYEARETALFKK
+282 LKRYYEARESALFKK
-297 FPKFIQLYDKAISKI
+297 FPKFIQLYDKATSKI

-328 SGYEEVPAEFF
+328 NGYEEMPAEFF

-388 VGDVKQSIYAFRGG
+388 VGDVKQSIYGFRGS

-427 LIIHYVNTIFK
+427 LIINYVNTIFK
-438 KAYQNSSTTYLE
+438 KAYQNSPTTYLE
-450 QKYPET
+450 QKYPKA
-456 SRNKHATDGYV
+456 SSNKHAKDGYV
-467 KVSLVANERELLLEQ
+467 KVSLVADER
-482 ISQEAKNL
+482 
-490 LEHGKELLLEQI
+490 ELLLEQI
-502 LQEAKNLLEHG
+502 LQEAKNLLEHR
-513 IEPKDITIL
+513 IDPKDITLL
-522 CATNKD
+522 CATNDD

-537 ENLSEIRPS
+537 ENLSAINPS
-546 TESSAQ
+546 TESSAK

-567 YALAEEEYKP
+567 YALAEEPYKP

-589 LHDDAI
+589 LHDDVI
-595 ALFGFNPKKESVAGF
+595 ALAGFNPKKESVAGF
-610 VWKVMELFELYTEC
+610 VWKVMEWFELYTEC
-624 AQICLELAL
+624 AQICLELAV
-633 GCEDADEFLEKLE
+633 GCEDANEFLEKLE
-646 AKKIASFNSK
+646 TKEIASFK
-656 GAQIMTIHKSKGMQ
+656 AEGAQIMTIHKSKGMQ

-676 CERLGKPNNESD
+676 CERLGKPKTNNSNQ
-688 KFLEEYNGTELV
+688 FLEEYSGTELIR
-700 CLYYRMKNREVVDK
+700 LYYRMKNREAVDK
-714 DYARALEK
+714 DYARALDK
-722 EKAAKDHEEINAY
+722 EEAAKDHEETNVY
-735 YVAFTRAELGLVVV
+735 YVAFTRAELGLIVV
-749 AKDKDQ
+749 AKDKNQ
-755 KKDKKKDKEES
+755 KKDKKES
-766 KNKGMHEKLDL
+766 KNKGMREKLDL
-777 KPLEEGEIA
+777 APLEEGEIV
-786 PVIASKKEPSNA
+786 PVISSQKEPLIK

-818 DSDYEKNNDQ
+818 SDYEKNNDQ

-859 YHYGFYGLDHQ
+859 YYHGFYGLDYQ
-870 ALEESLELFENDAEI
+870 ALEESLELFENDAKI
-885 QALFKNLALKGEV
+885 QALFKNLALRGEV
-898 AFLSRGVVS
+898 AFLFEGVVS

-934 HKAQVSHYAEFLQTQ
+934 HKAQVSHYAAFLQTQ

>member
-1 MDTNRQCM
+1 MDTKRQCM

-64 QKENLESKEKSHKEN
+64 QKENFEDEKEKEKSQN

-85 EKYHLDPSLVQNSA
+85 EKYRLNPSFVQNSA
-99 QKIYQ
+99 QEIYQ

-139 NEDTEAH
+139 NEDTKAY
-146 QQQLD
+146 QQQLN
-151 ERFLSA
+151 ESFLSA
-157 LNSEQLEEL
+157 LNNKQLEEL
-166 SVFITQCL
+166 SVFIAQCL
-174 SHNSYTSNSILK
+174 SYDSYTSDSILER
-186 LLRSLRNKLYLFD
+186 LRFLKNKLYLFD
-199 PNKREPAF
+199 PSKKDPVFN
-207 DEEGF
+207 EEGF
-212 LEKPRNLN
+212 LEKLRSLN
-220 KQIQSTEI
+220 QQIQNIET
-228 ASDSA
+228 ASNEA

-252 LKKKSEYNFF
+252 LEKKSEYRYF
-262 KKLKNEIPTL
+262 KKFKDEIPTL
-272 ESECEAIEND
+272 ESECEEIEND
-282 LKSYYEARETALFKK
+282 LKRYYEAKESALFKK
-297 FPKFIQLYDKAISKI
+297 FPKFIQLYDKATSKI

-328 SGYEEVPAEFF
+328 NGYEEMPAEFF
-339 YFRLDSKIAHILIDE
+339 YFRLDSRITHILIDE

-388 VGDVKQSIYAFRGG
+388 VGDVKQSIYGFRGS

-412 DFYHDNLEFN
+412 DFYHDNLQFN

-427 LIIHYVNTIFK
+427 LIINYVNTIFK
-438 KAYQNSSTTYLE
+438 KAYQNSPTAYLE
-450 QKYPET
+450 QKYHKA
-456 SRNKHATDGYV
+456 SSNKHARDGYV
-467 KVSLVANERELLLEQ
+467 KVSLVADERELLL
-482 ISQEAKNL
+482 K
-490 LEHGKELLLEQI
+490 QI
-502 LQEAKNLLEHG
+502 LQEAKNLLEHR
-513 IEPKDITIL
+513 IDPKDITLL
-522 CATNKD
+522 CTTNDD

-537 ENLSEIRPS
+537 KNLSAIRPS
-546 TESSAQ
+546 TESSAK

-567 YALAEEEYKP
+567 YALAEERYKP
-577 FYKHSV
+577 FYRHSV

-595 ALFGFNPKKESVAGF
+595 ALAGFNLKKESVAGF
-610 VWKVMELFELYTEC
+610 VRKVMEWFELYTEC
-624 AQICLELAL
+624 AQICLELAV
-633 GCEDADEFLEKLE
+633 GCEDANEFLEKLE
-646 AKKIASFNSK
+646 AKEIASFK
-656 GAQIMTIHKSKGMQ
+656 AEGAQIMTIHKSKGMQ

-676 CERLGKPNNESD
+676 CERLGKPKTNNSNQ
-688 KFLEEYNGTELV
+688 FLEEYSGTELTR
-700 CLYYRMKNREVVDK
+700 LYYRMKNREVVDK
-714 DYARALEK
+714 DYARVLDK
-722 EKAAKDHEEINAY
+722 EEAAKNHEETNVY
-735 YVAFTRAELGLVVV
+735 YVAFTRAELGLIVV
-749 AKDKDQ
+749 AKDK
-755 KKDKKKDKEES
+755 
-766 KNKGMHEKLDL
+766 KGMREKLDL
-777 KPLEEGEIA
+777 APLEEGEIV
-786 PVIASKKEPSNA
+786 PVISSQKELSIPS
-798 SVLIKPHAYGEQV
+798 VVIKPHAYGEQV

-818 DSDYEKNNDQ
+818 SDYEKNNDQ

-859 YHYGFYGLDHQ
+859 YHHGFYGLDYQ
-870 ALEESLELFENDAEI
+870 ALEESLELFENDAKI

-898 AFLSRGVVS
+898 AFLFEGVVS

-934 HKAQVSHYAEFLQTQ
+934 HKAQVSHYAAFLQTQ

>member
-1 MDTNRQCM
+1 MDTKRQCM

-64 QKENLESKEKSHKEN
+64 QKENLEDEKEKEKSQN

-85 EKYHLDPSLVQNSA
+85 EKYRLDPSFVQNSA
-99 QKIYQ
+99 QEIYQ

-139 NEDTEAH
+139 NEDTKAH
-146 QQQLD
+146 QQQLN
-151 ERFLSA
+151 ESFLSA
-157 LNSEQLEEL
+157 LNNEQLEEL
-166 SVFITQCL
+166 SVFIAQCL
-174 SHNSYTSNSILK
+174 SYDSYTSDSILER
-186 LLRSLRNKLYLFD
+186 LRFLKNKLYLFD
-199 PNKREPAF
+199 PNKKEPAF

-212 LEKPRNLN
+212 LEKLRSLN
-220 KQIQSTEI
+220 QQIQSVET
-228 ASDSA
+228 ASDTA
-233 KKAIKCDDFR
+233 KTAIKCDDFR

-252 LKKKSEYNFF
+252 LEKKSEYRYF
-262 KKLKNEIPTL
+262 KKFKDEIPTL
-272 ESECEAIEND
+272 ESECEEIEND
-282 LKSYYEARETALFKK
+282 LKRYYEARESALFKK
-297 FPKFIQLYDKAISKI
+297 FPKFIQLYDRATSKI

-328 SGYEEVPAEFF
+328 NGYEEMPAEFF

-388 VGDVKQSIYAFRGG
+388 VGDVKQSIYGFRGS

-427 LIIHYVNTIFK
+427 LIINYVNTIFK
-438 KAYQNSSTTYLE
+438 KAYQNSPTAYWE
-450 QKYPET
+450 QKYPKA
-456 SRNKHATDGYV
+456 SSNKHARDGYV
-467 KVSLVANERELLLEQ
+467 KVSLVADER
-482 ISQEAKNL
+482 
-490 LEHGKELLLEQI
+490 ELLLEQI
-502 LQEAKNLLEHG
+502 LQEAKNLLEHR
-513 IEPKDITIL
+513 IDPKDITIL
-522 CATNKD
+522 CARNKD

-537 ENLSEIRPS
+537 KNLSAIRPS
-546 TESSAQ
+546 TESSAK

-567 YALAEEEYKP
+567 YALAEEPYKP

-589 LHDDAI
+589 LHDDTI
-595 ALFGFNPKKESVAGF
+595 ALVGFNPKKESVASF
-610 VWKVMELFELYTEC
+610 VWKVMEWFELYGEC
-624 AQICLELAL
+624 AQICLELAV
-633 GCEDADEFLEKLE
+633 GCEDANEFLEKLE
-646 AKKIASFNSK
+646 AKEIASFK
-656 GAQIMTIHKSKGMQ
+656 AEGTQIMTIHKSKGMQ

-676 CERLGKPNNESD
+676 CERLGKPKTNNSNQ
-688 KFLEEYNGTELV
+688 FLEEYSGTELTR
-700 CLYYRMKNREVVDK
+700 LYYRMKNREVVDK
-714 DYARALEK
+714 DYARALDK
-722 EKAAKDHEEINAY
+722 EEAAKDHEETNVY
-735 YVAFTRAELGLVVV
+735 YVAFTRAELGLIVV

-755 KKDKKKDKEES
+755 KKDKKES
-766 KNKGMHEKLDL
+766 KSKGMREKLDL
-777 KPLEEGEIA
+777 APLEEGEIV
-786 PVIASKKEPSNA
+786 PVISSQKEPLSA
-798 SVLIKPHAYGEQV
+798 SVVIKPHAYGEQV

-818 DSDYEKNNDQ
+818 SDYEKNNDQ

-859 YHYGFYGLDHQ
+859 YHHGFYGLDYQ
-870 ALEESLELFENDAEI
+870 ALEESLELFENDAKM

-898 AFLSRGVVS
+898 AFLFEGVVS

-934 HKAQVSHYAEFLQTQ
+934 HKVQVSHYAAFLQTQ

>member
-1 MDTNRQCM
+1 MDTKRQCM

-64 QKENLESKEKSHKEN
+64 QKENLENENEKEKAQN

-85 EKYHLDPSLVQNSA
+85 EKYHLKPDLVRNSA

-139 NEDTEAH
+139 NEDTKAH
-146 QQQLD
+146 QQQLN
-151 ERFLSA
+151 EGFLSA
-157 LNSEQLEEL
+157 LNNEQLEEL
-166 SVFITQCL
+166 SVFIAQCL
-174 SHNSYTSNSILK
+174 SYDNYTSDSILER
-186 LLRSLRNKLYLFD
+186 LRFLKNKLYLFD
-199 PNKREPAF
+199 PNKKEPAF

-212 LEKPRNLN
+212 LEKLRSLN
-220 KQIQSTEI
+220 QQIQSIET
-228 ASDSA
+228 ASDRA
-233 KKAIKCDDFR
+233 KTAIKCDSFR

-252 LKKKSEYNFF
+252 LKKKSEYQSF
-262 KKLKNEIPTL
+262 KKLKSEIPTL
-272 ESECEAIEND
+272 ESECEEIEND
-282 LKSYYEARETALFKK
+282 LKRYYEAKETAIFKK
-297 FPKFIQLYDKAISKI
+297 FPKFIQLYDNATSKI

-322 KVHALL
+322 KVHVLL
-328 SGYEEVPAEFF
+328 NGYEEMPAEFF

-388 VGDVKQSIYAFRGG
+388 VGDVKQSIYAFRGS

-427 LIIHYVNTIFK
+427 LIINYVNTIFK
-438 KAYQNSSTTYLE
+438 KAYQNSPTAYLE
-450 QKYPET
+450 QKYPKA
-456 SRNKHATDGYV
+456 SNNKHVKDGYV
-467 KVSLVANERELLLEQ
+467 KVSLVADERELLLEQ
-482 ISQEAKNL
+482 ILKEAKNL
-490 LEHGKELLLEQI
+490 LEH
-502 LQEAKNLLEHG
+502 H
-513 IEPKDITIL
+513 IEPKDITLL
-522 CATNKD
+522 CATNDD

-546 TESSAQ
+546 TESSAN

-557 ESKIIKNALE
+557 ESKIIKNALK
-567 YALAEEEYKP
+567 YALAEEPYKP

-595 ALFGFNPKKESVAGF
+595 ALAGFNPKKESVAGF
-610 VWKVMELFELYTEC
+610 VWKVMEWFELYGEC
-624 AQICLELAL
+624 AQICLELAV
-633 GCEDADEFLEKLE
+633 GCEDANEFLEKLE
-646 AKKIASFNSK
+646 AKEIASLK
-656 GAQIMTIHKSKGMQ
+656 IEGAQIMTIHKSKGMQ

-676 CERLGKPNNESD
+676 CERLGNPKSNNSNQL
-688 KFLEEYNGTELV
+688 LEEYNGAELLR
-700 CLYYRMKNREVVDK
+700 LYYRMKNREMVDK
-714 DYARALEK
+714 DYARALDK
-722 EKAAKDHEEINAY
+722 EEAAKDHEEINVY
-735 YVAFTRAELGLVVV
+735 YVAFTRAELGLIVV
-749 AKDKDQ
+749 AKDKKES
-755 KKDKKKDKEES
+755 KKES
-766 KNKGMHEKLDL
+766 KNKTMREKLDL
-777 KPLEEGEIA
+777 APLEEGEIMPA
-786 PVIASKKEPSNA
+786 ISPQKEPLIP
-798 SVLIKPHAYGEQV
+798 SVVIKPHAYGEQV

-818 DSDYEKNNDQ
+818 SDYEKNNDQ

-840 LEYQYAYRI
+840 LEYQYAYNI

-859 YHYGFYGLDHQ
+859 YHHGFYGLDYQ
-870 ALEESLELFENDAEI
+870 ALEESLELFENDAKI
-885 QALFKNLALKGEV
+885 QTLFKNLALRGEV
-898 AFLSRGVVS
+898 AFLFEGVVS

-934 HKAQVSHYAEFLQTQ
+934 HKAQVSHYAAFLQTQ

>member
-1 MDTNRQCM
+1 MDTKRQCM

-64 QKENLESKEKSHKEN
+64 QKENLEDEKEKEKSQN

-85 EKYHLDPSLVQNSA
+85 EKYRLDPSFVQNSA
-99 QKIYQ
+99 QEIYQ

-139 NEDTEAH
+139 NEDTKAH
-146 QQQLD
+146 QQQLNAS
-151 ERFLSA
+151 FLSA
-157 LNSEQLEEL
+157 LNNEQLEEL

-174 SHNSYTSNSILK
+174 SYDSYTSDSVLERLRFLK
-186 LLRSLRNKLYLFD
+186 NKLYLFD
-199 PNKREPAF
+199 PNKKDLAF

-212 LEKPRNLN
+212 LEKLRNLN
-220 KQIQSTEI
+220 KQIQSVET
-228 ASDSA
+228 ASNEA

-252 LKKKSEYNFF
+252 LEKKSEYRYF
-262 KKLKNEIPTL
+262 KKFKDEIPTL
-272 ESECEAIEND
+272 ESECEEIEND
-282 LKSYYEARETALFKK
+282 LKRYYEARESALFKK
-297 FPKFIQLYDKAISKI
+297 FPKFIQLYDKATSKI

-328 SGYEEVPAEFF
+328 NGYEEMPAEFF

-388 VGDVKQSIYAFRGG
+388 VGDVKQSIYGFRGS

-412 DFYHDNLEFN
+412 DFYHDNLQFN

-427 LIIHYVNTIFK
+427 LIINYVNTIFK
-438 KAYQNSSTTYLE
+438 KAYQNSPTAYLE
-450 QKYPET
+450 QKYPKA
-456 SRNKHATDGYV
+456 SSNKHARDGYV
-467 KVSLVANERELLLEQ
+467 KVSLVADER
-482 ISQEAKNL
+482 
-490 LEHGKELLLEQI
+490 ELLLEQI
-502 LQEAKNLLEHG
+502 LQEAKNLLEHR
-513 IEPKDITIL
+513 IDPKDITLL
-522 CATNKD
+522 CATNDD

-537 ENLSEIRPS
+537 KNLSTIRLS
-546 TESSAQ
+546 TESSAK

-557 ESKIIKNALE
+557 ESKIIKHALE
-567 YALAEEEYKP
+567 YALAEEPYKP

-595 ALFGFNPKKESVAGF
+595 ALASFNPKKESVAGF
-610 VWKVMELFELYTEC
+610 VWKVMELFELYGEC
-624 AQICLELAL
+624 AQICLELAV
-633 GCEDADEFLEKLE
+633 GCEDANEFLEKLE
-646 AKKIASFNSK
+646 AKEIASFK
-656 GAQIMTIHKSKGMQ
+656 VEGAQIMTIHKSKGMQ

-676 CERLGKPNNESD
+676 CERLGKPKSNNSNQ
-688 KFLEEYNGTELV
+688 FLEEYSGTELMR
-700 CLYYRMKNREVVDK
+700 LYYRMKNREVVDK
-714 DYARALEK
+714 DYARALDK
-722 EKAAKDHEEINAY
+722 EEAAKDHEETNVY
-735 YVAFTRAELGLVVV
+735 YVAFTRAELGLIVV

-755 KKDKKKDKEES
+755 KKDKKES
-766 KNKGMHEKLDL
+766 KNKGMREKLDL
-777 KPLEEGEIA
+777 FPLEEGTIA
-786 PVIASKKEPSNA
+786 PVISSQKEPLSA
-798 SVLIKPHAYGEQV
+798 SAVIKPHAYGEQV

-818 DSDYEKNNDQ
+818 SDYEKNNDQ
-828 EAINFGIALHKG
+828 EAIHFGIALHKG

-859 YHYGFYGLDHQ
+859 YHHGFYGLDYQ
-870 ALEESLELFENDAEI
+870 ALEESLELFENDAKI

-898 AFLSRGVVS
+898 AFLFEGVVS

-934 HKAQVSHYAEFLQTQ
+934 HKAQVSHYAAFLQTQ

>member
-1 MDTNRQCM
+1 MDTKRQCM

-64 QKENLESKEKSHKEN
+64 QKENLEDEKEKEKSQN

-85 EKYHLDPSLVQNSA
+85 EKYRLNPSFVQNRA
-99 QKIYQ
+99 QEIYQ

-139 NEDTEAH
+139 NEDTKAH
-146 QQQLD
+146 QQQLN
-151 ERFLSA
+151 ESFLNA
-157 LNSEQLEEL
+157 LNNEQLEEL
-166 SVFITQCL
+166 SVFIAQCL
-174 SHNSYTSNSILK
+174 SHDSYTSDSVLERLRFLK
-186 LLRSLRNKLYLFD
+186 NKLYLFD
-199 PNKREPAF
+199 PNKKEPAF

-212 LEKPRNLN
+212 LEKLRSLN
-220 KQIQSTEI
+220 KQIQSVET
-228 ASDSA
+228 ASDTA
-233 KKAIKCDDFR
+233 KTAIKCDDFR

-252 LKKKSEYNFF
+252 LEKKSEYRFF
-262 KKLKNEIPTL
+262 KKFKDEIPTL
-272 ESECEAIEND
+272 ESECEEIEND
-282 LKSYYEARETALFKK
+282 LKRYYEARESALFKK
-297 FPKFIQLYDKAISKI
+297 FPKFIQLYDKATSKI

-328 SGYEEVPAEFF
+328 NGYEEMPAEFF

-388 VGDVKQSIYAFRGG
+388 VGDVKQSIYGFRGS

-412 DFYHDNLEFN
+412 DFYHDNLQFN

-427 LIIHYVNTIFK
+427 LIINYVNTIFK
-438 KAYQNSSTTYLE
+438 KAYQNSPTAYLE
-450 QKYPET
+450 QKYPKA
-456 SRNKHATDGYV
+456 SSNKHAKDGYV
-467 KVSLVANERELLLEQ
+467 KVSLVADER
-482 ISQEAKNL
+482 
-490 LEHGKELLLEQI
+490 ELLLEQI
-502 LQEAKNLLEHG
+502 LQEAKNLLEHR
-513 IEPKDITIL
+513 IDPKDIAIL
-522 CATNKD
+522 CTRNED

-537 ENLSEIRPS
+537 ENLSAINPS
-546 TESSAQ
+546 TESSAK

-567 YALAEEEYKP
+567 YALAEEPYKP

-589 LHDDAI
+589 LHDDVI
-595 ALFGFNPKKESVAGF
+595 ALAGFNPKKESVAGF
-610 VWKVMELFELYTEC
+610 VWKVMESFELYTEC
-624 AQICLELAL
+624 AQICLELAV
-633 GCEDADEFLEKLE
+633 GCEDANEFLEKLE
-646 AKKIASFNSK
+646 AKEIASFK
-656 GAQIMTIHKSKGMQ
+656 AEGAQIMTIHKSKGMQ

-676 CERLGKPNNESD
+676 CERLGKPKTNNSNQ
-688 KFLEEYNGTELV
+688 FLEEYSGTELIR
-700 CLYYRMKNREVVDK
+700 LYYRMKNREVVDK
-714 DYARALEK
+714 DYARVLDK
-722 EKAAKDHEEINAY
+722 EEVAKNREETNVY
-735 YVAFTRAELGLVVV
+735 YVAFTRAELGLIVV

-755 KKDKKKDKEES
+755 KKDKKES
-766 KNKGMHEKLDL
+766 KNKGMREKLDL
-777 KPLEEGEIA
+777 FPLEEGEIV
-786 PVIASKKEPSNA
+786 PVISSQKEPSSA
-798 SVLIKPHAYGEQV
+798 SVVIKPHAYGEQV

-818 DSDYEKNNDQ
+818 SDYEKNNDQ

-840 LEYQYAYRI
+840 LEYQYAYNI

-859 YHYGFYGLDHQ
+859 YHHGFYGLDYQ
-870 ALEESLELFENDAEI
+870 ALEESLELFENDAKI
-885 QALFKNLALKGEV
+885 QALFENLALRGEV
-898 AFLSRGVVS
+898 AFLFEGVVS

-934 HKAQVSHYAEFLQTQ
+934 HKVQVSHYAAFLQTQ

>member
-1 MDTNRQCM
+1 MDTKRQCM

-64 QKENLESKEKSHKEN
+64 QKENLEDEKEKEKSQN

-85 EKYHLDPSLVQNSA
+85 EKYRLDPSFVQNSA

-139 NEDTEAH
+139 NEDTKAH
-146 QQQLD
+146 QQQLNAS
-151 ERFLSA
+151 FLSA
-157 LNSEQLEEL
+157 LDNKQLEEL
-166 SVFITQCL
+166 SVFIAQCL
-174 SHNSYTSNSILK
+174 SYDSYTSDSILER
-186 LLRSLRNKLYLFD
+186 LRFLKNKLYLFD
-199 PNKREPAF
+199 PNKKDPVF

-212 LEKPRNLN
+212 LEKLRSLN
-220 KQIQSTEI
+220 QQIQSVET
-228 ASDSA
+228 ASNEA

-252 LKKKSEYNFF
+252 LEKKGEYRYF
-262 KKLKNEIPTL
+262 KKFKDEIPTL
-272 ESECEAIEND
+272 ESECEEIEND
-282 LKSYYEARETALFKK
+282 LKCYYEARESALFKK
-297 FPKFIQLYDKAISKI
+297 FPKFIQLYDKATSKI

-328 SGYEEVPAEFF
+328 NGYEEMPAEFF

-388 VGDVKQSIYAFRGG
+388 VGDVKQSIYGFRGS

-427 LIIHYVNTIFK
+427 LIINYVNTIFK
-438 KAYQNSSTTYLE
+438 KAYQNSPTAYLE
-450 QKYPET
+450 QKYPKA
-456 SRNKHATDGYV
+456 SSNNHARDGYV
-467 KVSLVANERELLLEQ
+467 KVSLVADER
-482 ISQEAKNL
+482 
-490 LEHGKELLLEQI
+490 ELLLEQI
-502 LQEAKNLLEHG
+502 LQEAKNLLEHR
-513 IEPKDITIL
+513 IDPRDITVL
-522 CATNKD
+522 CARNKD

-537 ENLSEIRPS
+537 KNLSAIRPS
-546 TESSAQ
+546 TESSAK

-567 YALAEEEYKP
+567 YALAEEPYKP

-595 ALFGFNPKKESVAGF
+595 ALAGFNPKKESVAGF

-624 AQICLELAL
+624 AQICLELAV
-633 GCEDADEFLEKLE
+633 GCEDANEFLEKLE
-646 AKKIASFNSK
+646 TKEIASFK
-656 GAQIMTIHKSKGMQ
+656 AEGAQIMTIHKSKGMQ

-676 CERLGKPNNESD
+676 CERLGKPKTNNSNQ
-688 KFLEEYNGTELV
+688 FLEEYSGTELTR
-700 CLYYRMKNREVVDK
+700 LYYRMKNREVVDK
-714 DYARALEK
+714 DYARVLDK
-722 EKAAKDHEEINAY
+722 EEAAKDHEETNVY
-735 YVAFTRAELGLVVV
+735 YVAFTRAELGLIVV
-749 AKDKDQ
+749 AKDK
-755 KKDKKKDKEES
+755 
-766 KNKGMHEKLDL
+766 KGMCEKLDL
-777 KPLEEGEIA
+777 VPLEEGEIA
-786 PVIASKKEPSNA
+786 PVISSQKEPSSA
-798 SVLIKPHAYGEQV
+798 SVVIKPHAYGEQV

-818 DSDYEKNNDQ
+818 SDYEKNNDQ

-859 YHYGFYGLDHQ
+859 YHHGFYGLDYQ
-870 ALEESLELFENDAEI
+870 ALEESLELFENDAKI
-885 QALFKNLALKGEV
+885 QALFKNLALRGEV
-898 AFLSRGVVS
+898 AFLFEGVVS

-934 HKAQVSHYAEFLQTQ
+934 HKVQVSHYAAFLQTQ

>member
-1 MDTNRQCM
+1 MDTKRQCM

-64 QKENLESKEKSHKEN
+64 QKENLEDEKEKEKSQN

-85 EKYHLDPSLVQNSA
+85 EKYRLDPSFVQNSA

-115 IDAFFQSILRK
+115 IDAFFQSTLRK

-139 NEDTEAH
+139 NEDTKVH
-146 QQQLD
+146 QQQLNAS
-151 ERFLSA
+151 FLSA
-157 LNSEQLEEL
+157 LNNKQLNEL

-174 SHNSYTSNSILK
+174 SYDSYTSDSILER
-186 LLRSLRNKLYLFD
+186 LRFLKNKLYLFD
-199 PNKREPAF
+199 PNKKEPAF

-212 LEKPRNLN
+212 LEKLRSLN
-220 KQIQSTEI
+220 QQIQSVET
-228 ASDSA
+228 ASNEA

-252 LKKKSEYNFF
+252 LEKKSEYRYF
-262 KKLKNEIPTL
+262 KKIKDEIPTL
-272 ESECEAIEND
+272 ESECEEIEND
-282 LKSYYEARETALFKK
+282 LKRYYEARESALFKK
-297 FPKFIQLYDKAISKI
+297 FPKFIQLYDKATSKI

-328 SGYEEVPAEFF
+328 NGYEEMPAEFF

-388 VGDVKQSIYAFRGG
+388 VGDVKQSIYGFRGS

-412 DFYHDNLEFN
+412 DFYHDNLPFN

-427 LIIHYVNTIFK
+427 LIINYVNTIFK
-438 KAYQNSSTTYLE
+438 KAYQNFPTAYLE
-450 QKYPET
+450 QKYPKA
-456 SRNKHATDGYV
+456 SSNKHARDGYV
-467 KVSLVANERELLLEQ
+467 KVSLVADERELLL
-482 ISQEAKNL
+482 K
-490 LEHGKELLLEQI
+490 QI
-502 LQEAKNLLEHG
+502 LQEAKNLLEHR
-513 IEPKDITIL
+513 IDPKDITVL
-522 CATNKD
+522 CARNKD

-537 ENLSEIRPS
+537 KNLSAIRPS
-546 TESSAQ
+546 TESSTK

-567 YALAEEEYKP
+567 YALAEEPYKP

-589 LHDDAI
+589 LHDDVITLA
-595 ALFGFNPKKESVAGF
+595 GFNPKKESVAGF

-624 AQICLELAL
+624 AQICLELAV

-646 AKKIASFNSK
+646 TKEIASFK
-656 GAQIMTIHKSKGMQ
+656 AEGAQIMTIHKSKGMQ

-676 CERLGKPNNESD
+676 CERLGKPKSNNSNQ
-688 KFLEEYNGTELV
+688 FLEEYSGTELIR
-700 CLYYRMKNREVVDK
+700 LYYRMKNREMVDK
-714 DYARALEK
+714 DYARALDK
-722 EKAAKDHEEINAY
+722 EEAAKDHEETNVY

-749 AKDKDQ
+749 AKDK
-755 KKDKKKDKEES
+755 
-766 KNKGMHEKLDL
+766 KGMREKLDL
-777 KPLEEGEIA
+777 APLEEGTIA
-786 PVIASKKEPSNA
+786 PVISSQKEPSPE

-818 DSDYEKNNDQ
+818 SDYEKNNDQ

-859 YHYGFYGLDHQ
+859 YHHGFYGLDYQ
-870 ALEESLELFENDAEI
+870 ALEESLELFENDAKI
-885 QALFKNLALKGEV
+885 QALFKNLALRGEV
-898 AFLSRGVVS
+898 AFLFEGVVS

-934 HKAQVSHYAEFLQTQ
+934 HKAQVSHYAAFLQTQ

>member
-1 MDTNRQCM
+1 MDTKRQCM

-64 QKENLESKEKSHKEN
+64 QKENLEDEKEKEKSQN

-85 EKYHLDPSLVQNSA
+85 EKYRLDPSLVQNSA

-139 NEDTEAH
+139 NEDTKAY
-146 QQQLD
+146 QQQLNAS
-151 ERFLSA
+151 FLSA
-157 LNSEQLEEL
+157 LNNEQLEEL
-166 SVFITQCL
+166 SVFIAQCL
-174 SHNSYTSNSILK
+174 SYDSYTSDSVLERLRFLK
-186 LLRSLRNKLYLFD
+186 NKLYLFD
-199 PNKREPAF
+199 PNKKEPAF
-207 DEEGF
+207 DEKGF
-212 LEKPRNLN
+212 LDKLRNLN
-220 KQIQSTEI
+220 RQIQSVET
-228 ASDSA
+228 ASDTA
-233 KKAIKCDDFR
+233 KKAIKCDNFR

-252 LKKKSEYNFF
+252 LKKKGEYRDF
-262 KKLKNEIPTL
+262 KKIKDEIPTL
-272 ESECEAIEND
+272 ESECEEIEND
-282 LKSYYEARETALFKK
+282 LKRYYEARESTLFKK
-297 FPKFIQLYDKAISKI
+297 FPKFIQLYDRATSKI

-328 SGYEEVPAEFF
+328 NGYEEMPAEFF
-339 YFRLDSKIAHILIDE
+339 YFRLDSRIAHILIDE

-388 VGDVKQSIYAFRGG
+388 VGDVKQSIYGFRGS

-412 DFYHDNLEFN
+412 DFYHDNLPFN

-427 LIIHYVNTIFK
+427 LIINYVNTIFK
-438 KAYQNSSTTYLE
+438 KAYQNSPTAYLE
-450 QKYPET
+450 QKYPKA
-456 SRNKHATDGYV
+456 SSNKHAKDGYV
-467 KVSLVANERELLLEQ
+467 KVSLVADER
-482 ISQEAKNL
+482 
-490 LEHGKELLLEQI
+490 ELLLEQI
-502 LQEAKNLLEHG
+502 LQEAKNLLEHR
-513 IEPKDITIL
+513 IDPKDITLL
-522 CATNKD
+522 CATNDD
-528 ALEIKNYLQ
+528 ALEIKDYLQ
-537 ENLSEIRPS
+537 KNLSAIRPS
-546 TESSAQ
+546 TESSAK

-567 YALAEEEYKP
+567 YALAEEPYKP

-589 LHDDAI
+589 LHDDVI
-595 ALFGFNPKKESVAGF
+595 ALPGFNPKKESVAGF
-610 VWKVMELFELYTEC
+610 VWKVMELFELYGEP
-624 AQICLELAL
+624 AQICLELAV
-633 GCEDADEFLEKLE
+633 GCEDANDFLEKLE
-646 AKKIASFNSK
+646 AKSIASSHSK

-676 CERLGKPNNESD
+676 CERLGNPKSSHSNQL
-688 KFLEEYNGTELV
+688 LEEYDGAELLR
-700 CLYYRMKNREVVDK
+700 LYYRMKNREVVDK
-714 DYARALEK
+714 DYARALDK
-722 EKAAKDHEEINAY
+722 EEAAKDHEETNVY
-735 YVAFTRAELGLVVV
+735 YVAFTRAELGLIVV
-749 AKDKDQ
+749 AKDKKES
-755 KKDKKKDKEES
+755 KKES
-766 KNKGMHEKLDL
+766 KNKTMREKLDL
-777 KPLEEGEIA
+777 APLEEGEIA
-786 PVIASKKEPSNA
+786 PVISSQKEPLIK
-798 SVLIKPHAYGEQV
+798 SVVIKPHAYGEQV

-818 DSDYEKNNDQ
+818 SDYEKNNDQ

-859 YHYGFYGLDHQ
+859 YHHGFYGLDYQ
-870 ALEESLELFENDAEI
+870 ALEESLELFENDAKI

-898 AFLSRGVVS
+898 AFLFEGVVS

-934 HKAQVSHYAEFLQTQ
+934 HKAQVSHYAAFLQTQ

>member
-1 MDTNRQCM
+1 MDTKRQCM

-64 QKENLESKEKSHKEN
+64 QKENLEDEKEKEKSQN

-85 EKYHLDPSLVQNSA
+85 EKYRLTPSFVQNSA

-139 NEDTEAH
+139 NEDTKAH
-146 QQQLD
+146 QQQLN
-151 ERFLSA
+151 ESFLST
-157 LNSEQLEEL
+157 LNGEQLEEL
-166 SVFITQCL
+166 SVFIAQCL
-174 SHNSYTSNSILK
+174 SYDNYTSDSILER
-186 LLRSLRNKLYLFD
+186 LRFLKNKLYLFD
-199 PNKREPAF
+199 PNKKDPAF

-212 LEKPRNLN
+212 LEKLRSLN
-220 KQIQSTEI
+220 QQIQNIET
-228 ASDSA
+228 ASNEA

-252 LKKKSEYNFF
+252 LEKKSEYRYF
-262 KKLKNEIPTL
+262 KKFKDEIPTL
-272 ESECEAIEND
+272 ESECEEIEND
-282 LKSYYEARETALFKK
+282 LKRYYEARESALFKK
-297 FPKFIQLYDKAISKI
+297 FPKFIQLYDKATSKI

-328 SGYEEVPAEFF
+328 NGYEEMPAEFF

-388 VGDVKQSIYAFRGG
+388 VGDVKQSIYGFRGS

-427 LIIHYVNTIFK
+427 LIINYVNTIFK
-438 KAYQNSSTTYLE
+438 KAYQNSPTAYLE
-450 QKYPET
+450 QKYPKA
-456 SRNKHATDGYV
+456 SSNKHARDGYV
-467 KVSLVANERELLLEQ
+467 KVSLVPDERELLL
-482 ISQEAKNL
+482 K
-490 LEHGKELLLEQI
+490 QI
-502 LQEAKNLLEHG
+502 LQEAKNLLEHR
-513 IEPKDITIL
+513 IEPKDITLL
-522 CATNKD
+522 CATNDD

-537 ENLSEIRPS
+537 ENLSTIRPS
-546 TESSAQ
+546 TESSAK

-567 YALAEEEYKP
+567 YALAEEPYKP

-595 ALFGFNPKKESVAGF
+595 ALAGFNPKKESVAGF

-624 AQICLELAL
+624 AQICLELAV
-633 GCEDADEFLEKLE
+633 GCEDANEFLEKLE
-646 AKKIASFNSK
+646 AKEIASFK
-656 GAQIMTIHKSKGMQ
+656 AEGAQIMTIHKSKGMQ

-676 CERLGKPNNESD
+676 CERLGKPKTNNSNQ
-688 KFLEEYNGTELV
+688 FLEEYSGTELTR
-700 CLYYRMKNREVVDK
+700 LYYRMKNREVVDK
-714 DYARALEK
+714 DYARALDK
-722 EKAAKDHEEINAY
+722 EEAAKDHEETNVY
-735 YVAFTRAELGLVVV
+735 YVAFTRAELGLIVV
-749 AKDKDQ
+749 AKDK
-755 KKDKKKDKEES
+755 
-766 KNKGMHEKLDL
+766 KGMHEKLDL
-777 KPLEEGEIA
+777 VPLEEGEIV
-786 PVIASKKEPSNA
+786 PVISSQKEPSSA

-818 DSDYEKNNDQ
+818 SDYEKNNDQ
-828 EAINFGIALHKG
+828 EAIHFGIALHKG

-859 YHYGFYGLDHQ
+859 YHHGFYGLDYQ
-870 ALEESLELFENDAEI
+870 VLEESLELFENDAKI
-885 QALFKNLALKGEV
+885 QALFKNLALRGEV
-898 AFLSRGVVS
+898 AFLFEGVVS

-934 HKAQVSHYAEFLQTQ
+934 HKAQVSHYAAFLQTQ

>member
-1 MDTNRQCM
+1 MDTKRQCM

-64 QKENLESKEKSHKEN
+64 QKENLEDEKEKEKSQN

-85 EKYHLDPSLVQNSA
+85 EKYRLDPSFVQNSA
-99 QKIYQ
+99 PKIYQ

-126 FCWFVGLSANFEV
+126 FCWFVGLSTNFEV
-139 NEDTEAH
+139 NEDTKVH
-146 QQQLD
+146 QQQLNAS
-151 ERFLSA
+151 FLSA
-157 LNSEQLEEL
+157 LNNKQLEEL

-174 SHNSYTSNSILK
+174 SYDSYTSDSILER
-186 LLRSLRNKLYLFD
+186 LRFLKNKLYLFD
-199 PNKREPAF
+199 PNKKEPAF

-212 LEKPRNLN
+212 LEKLRNLN
-220 KQIQSTEI
+220 QQIQSVET
-228 ASDSA
+228 ASNEA

-252 LKKKSEYNFF
+252 LEKKSEYRFF
-262 KKLKNEIPTL
+262 KKFKDEIPTL
-272 ESECEAIEND
+272 ESECEEIEND
-282 LKSYYEARETALFKK
+282 LKRYYEARESALFKK
-297 FPKFIQLYDKAISKI
+297 FPKFIQLYDKATSKI

-328 SGYEEVPAEFF
+328 NGYEEMPAEFF

-388 VGDVKQSIYAFRGG
+388 VGDIKQSIYGFRGS

-427 LIIHYVNTIFK
+427 LIINYVNTIFK
-438 KAYQNSSTTYLE
+438 KAYQNSPTAYLE
-450 QKYPET
+450 QKYPKA
-456 SRNKHATDGYV
+456 SSNKHARDGYV
-467 KVSLVANERELLLEQ
+467 KVSLVADERELLL
-482 ISQEAKNL
+482 K
-490 LEHGKELLLEQI
+490 QI
-502 LQEAKNLLEHG
+502 LQEAKNLLEHR
-513 IEPKDITIL
+513 IDPKDITLL
-522 CATNKD
+522 CATNDD

-537 ENLSEIRPS
+537 KNLSAIRPS
-546 TESSAQ
+546 TESSAK

-557 ESKIIKNALE
+557 ESRIIKNALE
-567 YALAEEEYKP
+567 YALAEEPYKP

-595 ALFGFNPKKESVAGF
+595 ALAGFNPKKESVAGF

-624 AQICLELAL
+624 TQICLELAV
-633 GCEDADEFLEKLE
+633 GCEDANEFLEKLE
-646 AKKIASFNSK
+646 AKEIASFK
-656 GAQIMTIHKSKGMQ
+656 AEGTQIMTIHKSKGMQ

-676 CERLGKPNNESD
+676 CERLGKPKTNNSNQ
-688 KFLEEYNGTELV
+688 FLEEYSGTELTR
-700 CLYYRMKNREVVDK
+700 LYYRMKNREVVDK
-714 DYARALEK
+714 DYARALDK
-722 EKAAKDHEEINAY
+722 EEAAKNHEETNVY
-735 YVAFTRAELGLVVV
+735 YVAFTRAELGLIVV
-749 AKDKDQ
+749 AKDK
-755 KKDKKKDKEES
+755 
-766 KNKGMHEKLDL
+766 KGMHEKLDL
-777 KPLEEGEIA
+777 APLEEGEIA
-786 PVIASKKEPSNA
+786 PVISSQKEPSSA

-818 DSDYEKNNDQ
+818 SDYEKNDDQ

-840 LEYQYAYRI
+840 LEYQYAYNI

-859 YHYGFYGLDHQ
+859 YHHGFYGLDYQ
-870 ALEESLELFENDAEI
+870 ALEESLELFENDAKI
-885 QALFKNLALKGEV
+885 QDLFKNLALKGEV
-898 AFLSRGVVS
+898 AFLFEGVVS

-934 HKAQVSHYAEFLQTQ
+934 HKAQVSHYAAFLQTQ